1 METVQKKK
9 RRKLRRLKLTKKD
22 KKLAVRIL
30 MAFVAIVCGLTSS
43 SYYLNFKKEKQEIAD
58 RAASLGLTRNIVQTD
73 DEDILAVNYGNDSY
87 TKIGENVYIVN
98 YDSYDEA
105 KKAGSDSGKRTEGVM
120 SEMDTL
126 FVTANDDYVSEDE
139 YPSTMVDENGNIVN
153 DDGTD
158 PDSALQKAY
167 AEDKPE
173 VIYDNETEEPVATSA
188 DDSAYQVSSLPEGY
202 TARQYADET
211 GTKLVAVI
219 DTGAN
224 VGAVQS
230 VNFTSSEKDGDE
242 NGHGTTIVKKILDSA
257 DGKATIVSLKA
268 INKNG
273 KGLMTDVYKAVRWAI
288 DNNVDVINM
297 SICAYDD
304 GNQTI
309 FKSLIQ
315 EALDKGI
322 TVVASAGNYNSDV
335 KNYLPANIKGVIS
348 VGTRNGILKGASSN
362 YGDITYFEEEDSTS
376 EATAKITGMIASGK
390 DLSNEKTKDDI
401 RYDETEVNE
410 DPVNNSDMDFKVQ
423 VNARHNVNYNLN
435 GGAYSV
441 AHKEGENWIFPNG
454 EYAFRSYY
462 SDYVASGTC
471 TPGTA
476 GHIYV
481 TQDMINQLNQPVYLH
496 AAGEDADYLVTY
508 RGYGNGNS
516 IWRLERYKNTE
527 WYWIINTATGK
538 LLYDTSGNAGGYLKI
553 GDQTLDGRFIW
564 RFKEIT
570 TESGKKAVKIVNR
583 ATGQTPTVQY
593 VEYYQTYQNGGNGLR
608 IRAFSQNDGDDGAWT
623 VVKVS
628 DRDSRVKQY
637 NYHFYTES
645 SYINAP
651 KPGYKFGGWCTSP
664 SNYLDNNFVRKT
676 SSSSHIKSYRI
687 TQIPSQ
693 EGGVRFQILAKGDSA
708 VSAISVAMW
717 AMNGGTTTS
726 AQDSIKWAYLGR
738 GSWNG
743 EDGAGT
749 YNFGCEVEY
758 NPSAKDSFNG
768 LVCFDFYYNDNA
780 YAACGA
786 TYFAPVYGTEF
797 NYTFDREGKDA
808 TVYAMWQRDGDANKD
823 ASTQYALSPNP
834 VLTEDLQYDSK
845 KTETEYKIYDVGDT
859 SKWGIYGI
867 SSVTLSE
874 NGTKNKMDV
883 EGAPSI
889 FEKAYIPIATTAG
902 QTYYYNFNYDLTT
915 KNTADANKGYFRV
928 LNSKPG
934 NKSYDTN
941 NGNIIA
947 STTLQTGTGKNC
959 QGSFK
964 ATSDIT
970 YICFDFSAM
979 TDSKTLFIGDNSGG
993 TATLNF
999 DDILITTKPNPHTLS
1014 NPTRAGY
1021 ELTKWTENADGTGT
1035 AYKAGDKVNLKT
1047 TDTTYYAQWKPL
1059 ITESPLNVNLGTWNG
1074 SSYTYAKNANG
1085 MYNNKE
1091 ADSQKGYKVAT
1102 VDYKAIFDGS
1112 SDYSTKTGIS
1122 ENKTKV
1128 LIDSTVNIS
1137 NLTMMNG
1144 YKFEA
1149 WEGSG
1154 ATSNTN
1160 TSFKVTPP
1168 DSSGKSTNETTLKAR
1183 GVSYNVV
1190 FHSNSV
1196 KGVNGT
1202 PDDDQTVLATG
1213 SMATQTMHY
1222 GAKETLAKNQFS
1234 WEGHTFLGWSTL
1246 ENGTSV
1252 SSYNGITFTDG
1263 ASGFFDG
1270 MGKLVNVH
1278 DDGATVHLYAVWSTE
1293 KTTVTIDP
1301 THGTYAGTANKTTKT
1316 QKWGTTLSVPNAT
1329 ANNVSSVLTY
1339 NFNADGVTWSG
1350 TQPTGV
1356 SSSALNSKT
1365 DTSRLEFSNWIIK
1378 DKATGIEVS
1387 ENNGSWGY
1395 LRNPNTYVFGAF
1407 DAIIEGRYYFS
1418 RVILP
1423 VPERANYTFAGW
1435 YYDADCTQFAGN
1447 GGSEYRAED
1456 TENSKRYTLY
1466 ARWEKNTYNYT
1477 DTMDYNIVDE
1487 TIQENHDYPEF
1498 KIRKTDTFNNVL
1510 TTVKTASGETKSFVI
1525 EITSGTT
1532 YTHNNLVYTLDTGKG
1547 ILDKSGNVVI
1557 SNSSSKYNKDAG
1569 WYDMTDMLP
1578 KGMYTAHEV
1587 SAPAGWYMDKDQTFE
1602 VTGTKA
1608 DYDNAIAELNSAKKN
1623 LDEVTIQNDAQ
1634 ALKKAQE
1641 RFEKAEANVN
1651 YLKSGYNHVT
1661 FKDLEIVTPPGN
1673 RYLPWKHD
1681 AQGRA
1686 IANATFN
1693 LIDNTDGNR
1702 VIRSFVTNK
1711 YGNLPE
1717 EVTKYLV
1724 AGHKMTLEEISAPE
1738 GYDKLTTT
1746 FTVPAQPQSNLDF
1759 ISRVEE
1765 KAKNAELK
1773 IKKTDKDGTVLRGA
1787 GFKLFVK
1794 TTDGDIVE
1802 ARYDKTTGEFIQPS
1816 NSDYNSDKAVAYEGE
1831 TGADGTVSFKNLPTR
1846 ATFDGQSEVGTKK
1859 YYIQETKAPD
1869 GYKLNASL
1877 VEILLEDQNNTIQ
1890 TFTITDAKATLDVLQ
1905 TGGSGSSPYVFAGV
1919 LLIVLG
1925 ITISSLKKQHF
1936 IR

>member
-9 RRKLRRLKLTKKD
+9 RRRLRRLKLTKKD

-43 SYYLNFKKEKQEIAD
+43 SYYLNFKKTRQEIVD
-58 RAASLGLTRNIVQTD
+58 KAASLGLTRNIVQTE
-73 DEDILAVNYGNDSY
+73 DEDNLAMRYGKDSY
-87 TKIGENVYIVN
+87 TKIGEGIYIIN

-105 KKAGSDSGKRTEGVM
+105 VKDGNRSERKDGVI

-126 FVTANDDYVSEDE
+126 FVTAF
-139 YPSTMVDENGNIVN
+139 
-153 DDGTD
+153 
-158 PDSALQKAY
+158 DS
-167 AEDKPE
+167 
-173 VIYDNETEEPVATSA
+173 PVPA
-188 DDSAYQVSSLPEGY
+188 DDESNNNSDYQTLDNIADADATPLSESDLDGVLEEANPEDMIVEEEEDASKYEVSPLPEGY
-202 TARQYADET
+202 TARQYADEQ
-211 GTKLVAVI
+211 GNKLVAVI
-219 DTGAN
+219 DTGAD
-224 VGAVQS
+224 VGVVSS
-230 VNFTSSEKDGDE
+230 VNFTNEEGADE

-273 KGLMTDVYKAVRWAI
+273 KGLMTDVYKAVRWSI

-315 EALDKGI
+315 EALNKGI

-410 DPVNNSDMDFKVQ
+410 DPVNNSDMDFTVQ

-476 GHIYV
+476 GSIYV
-481 TQDMINQLNQPVYLH
+481 TQDMINRLNQPVYLH
-496 AAGEDADYLVTY
+496 AEGEDSNYMVTY

-516 IWRLERYKNTE
+516 TWRLERYKNTE
-527 WYWIINTATGK
+527 WYFIINTSSGK
-538 LLYDTSGNAGGYLKI
+538 LLYDESGNRGGYLKI

-570 TESGKKAVKIVNR
+570 TGSGKKAVKIVNR
-583 ATGQTPTVQY
+583 ATGGTPTVQY
-593 VEYYQTYQNGGNGLR
+593 VEYFQTYQNSGNGLR
-608 IRAFSQNDGDDGAWT
+608 IKAFDQNDGDDGAWT

-637 NYHFYTES
+637 GYHFYTES
-645 SYINAP
+645 SYINPP
-651 KPGYKFGGWCTSP
+651 KPGYTFGGWCTSP

-687 TQIPSQ
+687 TQISSQ
-693 EGGVRFQILAKGDSA
+693 EGCVRFQILAKGDSA

-738 GSWNG
+738 GSWHG
-743 EDGAGT
+743 EDGDGT

-808 TVYAMWQRDGDANKD
+808 TVYAMWQRDLDANKD

-845 KTETEYKIYDVGDT
+845 KTETEYKIYDLGDT

-867 SSVTLSE
+867 SAVTLSE
-874 NGTKNKMDV
+874 NETKNKMDV
-883 EGAPSI
+883 EGVPSI
-889 FEKAYIPIATTAG
+889 FEKAYIPIATTVG

-915 KNTADANKGYFRV
+915 KNTVDANKGYFRV

-934 NKSYDTN
+934 NKSYDIN

-947 STTLQTGTGKNC
+947 STTLQTGTGKVC

-1014 NPTRAGY
+1014 DPTRLGY
-1021 ELTKWTENADGTGT
+1021 QLLKWTENADGTGT
-1035 AYKAGDKVNLKT
+1035 AYNAGDKVNLKT

-1074 SSYTYAKNANG
+1074 SSYTYAKNSNG

-1091 ADSQKGYKVAT
+1091 ADSQKGYTVAT

-1128 LIDSTVNIS
+1128 LIDSTVSIS

-1190 FHSNSV
+1190 FHNNSV

-1202 PDDDQTVLATG
+1202 PNDDQTVLATG

-1234 WEGHTFLGWSTL
+1234 CEGHTFLGWSTI

-1316 QKWGTTLSVPNAT
+1316 QKWGSTLSVPNAT

-1395 LRNPNTYVFGAF
+1395 LRDPNTYVFGAF

-1423 VPERANYTFAGW
+1423 VPEKANYTFAGW

-1447 GGSEYRAED
+1447 GGSEYRADD

-1498 KIRKTDTFNNVL
+1498 KIRKTDELGNVL
-1510 TTVKTASGETKSFVI
+1510 TTVRTASGETKSFVI
-1525 EITSGTT
+1525 EITAGTT
-1532 YTHNNLVYTLDTGKG
+1532 YNHNNLVYTLDTGKG
-1547 ILDKSGNVVI
+1547 ILDRSGNVVI
-1557 SNSSSKYNKDAG
+1557 SNSSPKYNKDAG

-1578 KGMYTAHEV
+1578 KGKYTAHEV
-1587 SAPAGWYMDKDQTFE
+1587 SAPAGWYMDKDQTFD

-1608 DYDNAIAELNSAKKN
+1608 DYDNAIAELNSAKN
-1623 LDEVTIQNDAQ
+1623 YLDDVTIQNDAQ

-1651 YLKSGYNHVT
+1651 YLKSGYNHLT
-1661 FKDLEIVTPPGN
+1661 FKDKKIRKP
-1673 RYLPWKHD
+1673 YQDQDMFMAWKHD
-1681 AQGRA
+1681 SQGRP
-1686 IANATFN
+1686 IANAKFN
-1693 LIDNTDGNR
+1693 LVDNTDGNK
-1702 VIRSFVTNK
+1702 VVNSFITNSI
-1711 YGNLPE
+1711 GELPSE
-1717 EVTKYLV
+1717 ITGYLV
-1724 AGHKMTLEEISAPE
+1724 AGHKMTLEEVNAPE
-1738 GYDKLTTT
+1738 GYQKVSTS
-1746 FTVPAQPQSNLDF
+1746 FTVPTEPQENLDF
-1759 ISRVEE
+1759 ISKVVETPNTTE
-1765 KAKNAELK
+1765 FKV
-1773 IKKTDKDGTVLRGA
+1773 KKTDKDGNVLKGA
-1787 GFKLFVK
+1787 GFKLYVK
-1794 TTDGDIVE
+1794 TIEGDIVE
-1802 ARYDKTTGEFIQPS
+1802 ARYNKTTGEFIQPGTA
-1816 NSDYNSDKAVAYEGE
+1816 DYDSDKAVAYEGE
-1831 TGADGTVSFKNLPTR
+1831 TGADGTVSFKKLPTR
-1846 ATFDGQSEVGTKK
+1846 ATFDGQSEVGSKK
-1859 YYIQETKAPD
+1859 YYIQETKAPE

-1877 VEILLEDQNNTIQ
+1877 VEVLLEDQNNTIQ

-1905 TGGSGSSPYVFAGV
+1905 TGGSGSSPYIFAGV

-1925 ITISSLKKQHF
+1925 ITLSSLKKQHF

>member
-9 RRKLRRLKLTKKD
+9 RRLRRLKLSKKD

-43 SYYLNFKKEKQEIAD
+43 SYYLNFKKEKQQIAD
-58 RAASLGLTRNIVQTD
+58 RAASLGLTRNIVQTE
-73 DEDILAVNYGNDSY
+73 DEDILAVNYGKDSY

-105 KKAGSDSGKRTEGVM
+105 KKAGSDSGKRTEGVT

-139 YPSTMVDENGNIVN
+139 HPSTMLDENGNIVN

-167 AEDKPE
+167 AEGRPE
-173 VIYDNETEEPVATSA
+173 TIYDNATDEPVATST
-188 DDSAYQVSSLPEGY
+188 DDSAYQVSALPEGY

-230 VNFTSSEKDGDE
+230 VNFTSSEKNGDE
-242 NGHGTTIVKKILDSA
+242 NGHGTSMVKKIMDNA
-257 DGKATIVSLKA
+257 DGKATVVSLKA
-268 INKNG
+268 INDDG
-273 KGLMTDVYKAVRWAI
+273 RGLLTDVYQAVRWAI

-304 GNQTI
+304 GNQEI
-309 FKSLIQ
+309 FKEIIK
-315 EALDKGI
+315 EAISKGI
-322 TVVASAGNYNSDV
+322 TVIASAGNYNSNV
-335 KNYLPANIKGVIS
+335 KSYVPANIDGVIT
-348 VGTRNGILKGASSN
+348 VGAYKENEDGSAEKADFSN
-362 YGDITYFEEEDSTS
+362 YGDITYYEKENSTS
-376 EATAKITGMIASGK
+376 DATAKITGMIVAGK
-390 DLSNEKTKDDI
+390 DLSSEKTKDN
-401 RYDETEVNE
+401 VK
-410 DPVNNSDMDFKVQ
+410 VDMDKVSKED
-423 VNARHNVNYNLN
+423 VNISDV
-435 GGAYSV
+435 
-441 AHKEGENWIFPNG
+441 EIENPNQW
-454 EYAFRSYY
+454 
-462 SDYVASGTC
+462 
-471 TPGTA
+471 A
-476 GHIYV
+476 G
-481 TQDMINQLNQPVYLH
+481 
-496 AAGEDADYLVTY
+496 
-508 RGYGNGNS
+508 
-516 IWRLERYKNTE
+516 
-527 WYWIINTATGK
+527 
-538 LLYDTSGNAGGYLKI
+538 
-553 GDQTLDGRFIW
+553 
-564 RFKEIT
+564 
-570 TESGKKAVKIVNR
+570 VKIVSGSGTAEGGFDYSPGGLSVR
-583 ATGQTPTVQY
+583 VTSRGDYAWVQANNY
-593 VEYYQTYQNGGNGLR
+593 EDNLVNTWFQLWCAPDNGYRYDYTWVGGSLLNYANAEYYC
-608 IRAFSQNDGDDGAWT
+608 
-623 VVKVS
+623 
-628 DRDSRVKQY
+628 
-637 NYHFYTES
+637 E
-645 SYINAP
+645 
-651 KPGYKFGGWCTSP
+651 
-664 SNYLDNNFVRKT
+664 NNTGKHT
-676 SSSSHIKSYRI
+676 SSH
-687 TQIPSQ
+687 
-693 EGGVRFQILAKGDSA
+693 FA
-708 VSAISVAMW
+708 VVPAGNTTFDVYFAETKVTVDN
-717 AMNGGTTTS
+717 NGGTNNTCS
-726 AQDSIKWAYLGR
+726 
-738 GSWNG
+738 N
-743 EDGAGT
+743 GT
-749 YNFGCEVEY
+749 YYSG
-758 NPSAKDSFNG
+758 
-768 LVCFDFYYNDNA
+768 
-780 YAACGA
+780 
-786 TYFAPVYGTEF
+786 
-797 NYTFDREGKDA
+797 GKDA
-808 TVYAMWQRDGDANKD
+808 TRNLGTPTRPGYIFAGWAVSGGGHMDGTWYNYGTSDATVTAQWYGGEKD
-823 ASTQYALSPNP
+823 ASTITKTSPDAS
-834 VLTEDLQYDSK
+834 VIEDLMYDSK
-845 KTETEYKIYDVGDT
+845 TDT
-859 SKWGIYGI
+859 TTYTSFDLSKDSSKWGMSQAQAF
-867 SSVTLSE
+867 SSVQNTSNGFKFDLKGVAYSEKLFVPFNTTPGQKYYYQITFKQPSGIQLYYE
-874 NGTKNKMDV
+874 NGIWL
-883 EGAPSI
+883 E
-889 FEKAYIPIATTAG
+889 F
-902 QTYYYNFNYDLTT
+902 
-915 KNTADANKGYFRV
+915 
-928 LNSKPG
+928 LNSKPRTG
-934 NKSYDTN
+934 IDAYKGECVGDDNGKWDADRMLKVTN
-941 NGNIIA
+941 DI
-947 STTLQTGTGKNC
+947 STDGQPFKNYVNATYT
-959 QGSFK
+959 GSF
-964 ATSDIT
+964 
-970 YICFDFSAM
+970 
-979 TDSKTLFIGDNSGG
+979 
-993 TATLNF
+993 TATTDKTYAGLYF
-999 DDILITTKPNPHTLS
+999 CYVKDGIPYTFEIDDFLITTEPNPHTLS
-1014 NPTRAGY
+1014 TPSSRPGY
-1021 ELTKWTENADGTGT
+1021 EFLNWNTKQDGTGT
-1035 AYKAGDKVNLKT
+1035 KLKAGDKVNLKT

-1074 SSYTYAKNANG
+1074 SSYTYTKNSDG

-1154 ATSNTN
+1154 AGTN
-1160 TSFKVTPP
+1160 KDTSFKVTPP

-1190 FHSNSV
+1190 FHNNSV

-1202 PDDDQTVLATG
+1202 PDDDQTVLANG

-1270 MGKLVNVH
+1270 MGKLDNVH
-1278 DDGATVHLYAVWSTE
+1278 DDGATVDLYAVWSTE

-1339 NFNADGVTWSG
+1339 NFNADGVAWAG

-1365 DTSRLEFSNWIIK
+1365 DTSRLEFSNWVIK
-1378 DKATGIEVS
+1378 DKASGIEVS

-1395 LRNPNTYVFGAF
+1395 LRDPNTYVFGAF

-1423 VPERANYTFAGW
+1423 VPEKANYTFAGW

-1447 GGSEYRAED
+1447 GGSEYRADD

-1477 DTMDYNIVDE
+1477 DTLEYNIVDE

-1498 KIRKTDTFNNVL
+1498 KIRKTDELGNVL
-1510 TTVKTASGETKSFVI
+1510 TTVRTASGETKSFVI

-1532 YTHNNLVYTLDTGKG
+1532 YNHNNLVYTLDTGKG
-1547 ILDKSGNVVI
+1547 IIDRSGNVVI

-1578 KGMYTAHEV
+1578 KGKYTAHEV
-1587 SAPAGWYMDKDQTFE
+1587 SAPAGWYMDADQTFE

-1608 DYDNAIAELNSAKKN
+1608 DYDNAIAELNSAKN
-1623 LDEVTIQNDAQ
+1623 YLDDVTIQNDAQ

-1651 YLKSGYNHVT
+1651 YLKSGYNHLT
-1661 FKDLEIVTPPGN
+1661 FKDREIFIVNPG
-1673 RYLPWKHD
+1673 YVSWKHD
-1681 AQGRA
+1681 SQGRP

-1693 LIDNTDGNR
+1693 LIDNTDGNKI
-1702 VIRSFVTNK
+1702 IRAFVTNK
-1711 YGNLPE
+1711 EGNLPAR
-1717 EVTKYLV
+1717 VTKYLV
-1724 AGHKMTLEEISAPE
+1724 AGHKMTLEEVNAPE
-1738 GYDKLTTT
+1738 GYQKVSTT
-1746 FTVPAQPQSNLDF
+1746 FTVPNEPQENLDF
-1759 ISRVEE
+1759 IKQIVET
-1765 KAKNAELK
+1765 NNTAELK
-1773 IKKTDKDGTVLRGA
+1773 VKKTDKDGTVLKGA

-1794 TTDGDIVE
+1794 TTNGDIVE
-1802 ARYDKTTGEFIQPS
+1802 ARYDKTTGEFIQPGTA
-1816 NSDYNSDKAVAYEGE
+1816 DYDSDKAVAYEGE
-1831 TGADGTVSFKNLPTR
+1831 TGADGTVSFKKLPTR

-1859 YYIQETKAPD
+1859 YYIQETKAPA

-1877 VEILLEDQNNTIQ
+1877 VEVLLEDKNNTIQ

-1919 LLIVLG
+1919 LLIVVG

>member
-9 RRKLRRLKLTKKD
+9 RRRLRRLKLTKKD

-58 RAASLGLTRNIVQTD
+58 RAASLGLTRNIVQTE
-73 DEDILAVNYGNDSY
+73 DEDILSVSYGKDSY

-105 KKAGSDSGKRTEGVM
+105 KKAGSDSGKRPEGVM

-139 YPSTMVDENGNIVN
+139 YPSIMLDENGNIVN

-167 AEDKPE
+167 AEGKPE
-173 VIYDNETEEPVATSA
+173 VIYDNETDEEPVATST
-188 DDSAYQVSSLPEGY
+188 DDSSYAVSSLPEGY

-242 NGHGTTIVKKILDSA
+242 NGHGTSMVKKIMDNA

-268 INKNG
+268 INDDG
-273 KGLMTDVYKAVRWAI
+273 RGLLTDVYQAVRWAI

-304 GNQTI
+304 GNQEI
-309 FKSLIQ
+309 FKEIIR
-315 EALDKGI
+315 EAISKGI
-322 TVVASAGNYNSDV
+322 TVVASAGNYNSNV
-335 KNYLPANIKGVIS
+335 KSYVPANIDGVITVGAYKENEDGS
-348 VGTRNGILKGASSN
+348 VEKTDFSN
-362 YGDITYFEEEDSTS
+362 YGDITYYEKENSTS
-376 EATAKITGMIASGK
+376 DATATITGMIVAGK
-390 DLSNEKTKDDI
+390 DLSNEKTKDNVKVDMGKVSKEDVNI
-401 RYDETEVNE
+401 SDFNTEHSFQYVDAVVGGGYGHFLVRELANGANPTLWVGNWGSNNNSPSGLYGGAETCYTWFTSEVSSAENGYRFDHQVLHETYGWYDGSGYHGYGDGYYRDPSDGVTIIYDETYRDV
-410 DPVNNSDMDFKVQ
+410 DGSYTYPGLRFVPH
-423 VNARHNVNYNLN
+423 ARNT
-435 GGAYSV
+435 ST
-441 AHKEGENWIFPNG
+441 
-454 EYAFRSYY
+454 
-462 SDYVASGTC
+462 GT
-471 TPGTA
+471 T
-476 GHIYV
+476 
-481 TQDMINQLNQPVYLH
+481 
-496 AAGEDADYLVTY
+496 
-508 RGYGNGNS
+508 S
-516 IWRLERYKNTE
+516 ITMYFAET
-527 WYWIINTATGK
+527 
-538 LLYDTSGNAGGYLKI
+538 
-553 GDQTLDGRFIW
+553 
-564 RFKEIT
+564 
-570 TESGKKAVKIVNR
+570 AVKVD
-583 ATGQTPTVQY
+583 A
-593 VEYYQTYQNGGNGLR
+593 
-608 IRAFSQNDGDDGAWT
+608 
-623 VVKVS
+623 
-628 DRDSRVKQY
+628 
-637 NYHFYTES
+637 
-645 SYINAP
+645 
-651 KPGYKFGGWCTSP
+651 
-664 SNYLDNNFVRKT
+664 
-676 SSSSHIKSYRI
+676 
-687 TQIPSQ
+687 
-693 EGGVRFQILAKGDSA
+693 
-708 VSAISVAMW
+708 
-717 AMNGGTTTS
+717 NGGTMTKAISTGTWHYS
-726 AQDSIKWAYLGR
+726 GGKGESGTGVNAKLDLGTPVRPGYTFIGWAVSGG
-738 GSWNG
+738 GSMNG
-743 EDGAGT
+743 T
-749 YNFGCEVEY
+749 VYN
-758 NPSAKDSFNG
+758 
-768 LVCFDFYYNDNA
+768 
-780 YAACGA
+780 
-786 TYFAPVYGTEF
+786 YGTSDATVVAQWYGE
-797 NYTFDREGKDA
+797 EKDA
-808 TVYAMWQRDGDANKD
+808 TTITKTD
-823 ASTQYALSPNP
+823 SSI
-834 VLTEDLQYDSK
+834 TEDLMYDSK
-845 KTETEYKIYDVGDT
+845 VNTASYAAFDL
-859 SKWGIYGI
+859 SKDGSMWGMSQTPAF
-867 SSVTLSE
+867 SSVQNTS
-874 NGTKNKMDV
+874 NGFKFGFKGV
-883 EGAPSI
+883 GWG
-889 FEKAYIPIATTAG
+889 EKLFVPFNTTAG
-902 QTYYYNFNYDLTT
+902 QKYYYTIT
-915 KNTADANKGYFRV
+915 VKQPSGIQ
-928 LNSKPG
+928 LNSENGIWLEFLNGKPRTG
-934 NKSYDTN
+934 VDAYKGESVGGETGKWDSDKILKTTNDISTEGQPFKSYTN
-941 NGNIIA
+941 A
-947 STTLQTGTGKNC
+947 TYT
-959 QGSFK
+959 GSF
-964 ATSDIT
+964 
-970 YICFDFSAM
+970 
-979 TDSKTLFIGDNSGG
+979 
-993 TATLNF
+993 TATTDKTYAGLYF
-999 DDILITTKPNPHTLS
+999 YYVKDGIPYTFEIDDFLITTEPNPHTLS
-1014 NPTRAGY
+1014 TPSSRAGY
-1021 ELTKWTENADGTGT
+1021 EFLNWNTKQDGTGT
-1035 AYKAGDKVNLKT
+1035 KFKAGDKVNLKT

-1074 SSYTYAKNANG
+1074 SSYTYAKNSNG

-1091 ADSQKGYKVAT
+1091 ADSQKGYTVAT

-1112 SDYSTKTGIS
+1112 SDYSTKNGIS

-1128 LIDSTVNIS
+1128 LIDSTVSIS

-1190 FHSNSV
+1190 FHNNSV

-1202 PDDDQTVLATG
+1202 PNDDQTVLATG

-1234 WEGHTFLGWSTL
+1234 WEGHTFLGWSTI

-1278 DDGATVHLYAVWSTE
+1278 GDGATVHLYAVWSTE

-1316 QKWGTTLSVPNAT
+1316 QKWGSTLSVPNAT

-1350 TQPTGV
+1350 TQPSGV

-1395 LRNPNTYVFGAF
+1395 LRDPNTYVFGAF

-1423 VPERANYTFAGW
+1423 VPEKANYTFAGW

-1447 GGSEYRAED
+1447 GGSEYRADD

-1498 KIRKTDTFNNVL
+1498 KIRKTDELGNVL
-1510 TTVKTASGETKSFVI
+1510 TTVRTASGETKSFVI
-1525 EITSGTT
+1525 EITAGNT
-1532 YTHNNLVYTLDTGKG
+1532 YNHNNLVYTLDTGKG

-1557 SNSSSKYNKDAG
+1557 SNSSPKYNKDAG

-1578 KGMYTAHEV
+1578 KGKYTAHEV
-1587 SAPAGWYMDKDQTFE
+1587 SAPAGWYMDADQTFE

-1608 DYDNAIAELNSAKKN
+1608 DYDNAIAELNSAKN
-1623 LDEVTIQNDAQ
+1623 YLDDVTIQNDAQ

-1661 FKDLEIVTPPGN
+1661 FKDKEIFIVNPG
-1673 RYLPWKHD
+1673 YVSWKHD
-1681 AQGRA
+1681 SQGRP

-1693 LIDNTDGNR
+1693 LIDNTDGNKI
-1702 VIRSFVTNK
+1702 IRAFVTNK
-1711 YGNLPE
+1711 EGNLPAR
-1717 EVTKYLV
+1717 VKKYLV
-1724 AGHKMTLEEISAPE
+1724 AGHKMTLEEANVPE
-1738 GYDKLTTT
+1738 GYQKVSTT
-1746 FTVPAQPQSNLDF
+1746 FTVPTEPQEDLSFINDIEEPSNT
-1759 ISRVEE
+1759 
-1765 KAKNAELK
+1765 AELK
-1773 IKKTDKDGTVLRGA
+1773 VKKTDQDGTVLQGA
-1787 GFKLFVK
+1787 GFKLYVK

-1802 ARYDKTTGEFIQPS
+1802 ARYDRTTGEFIQPGTA
-1816 NSDYNSDKAVAYEGE
+1816 DYDSDKAVAYEGE
-1831 TGADGTVSFKNLPTR
+1831 TGADGTVSFKKLPTR

-1859 YYIQETKAPD
+1859 YYIQETKAPA

-1877 VEILLEDQNNTIQ
+1877 VEVLLEDQNNTIQ

-1905 TGGSGSSPYVFAGV
+1905 TGGSGSSPYIFAGV

-1925 ITISSLKKQHF
+1925 ITLSSLKKQHF
-1936 IR
+1936 IK

>member
-9 RRKLRRLKLTKKD
+9 RRRLRRLKLTKKD

-58 RAASLGLTRNIVQTD
+58 RAASLGLTRNIVQTE
-73 DEDILAVNYGNDSY
+73 DEDILAANYGKDSY

-126 FVTANDDYVSEDE
+126 FVTANDDYVSDEE
-139 YPSTMVDENGNIVN
+139 YPSTMLDENGNIVN

-173 VIYDNETEEPVATSA
+173 VIYDNATEEPVATST
-188 DDSAYQVSSLPEGY
+188 DDSAYAVSTLPEGY

-230 VNFTSSEKDGDE
+230 VNFTSSEKDSDE
-242 NGHGTTIVKKILDSA
+242 NGHGTSMVKKIMDNA
-257 DGKATIVSLKA
+257 EGKATIVSLKA
-268 INKNG
+268 INDDG
-273 KGLMTDVYKAVRWAI
+273 RGLLTDVYQAVRWAI

-322 TVVASAGNYNSDV
+322 TVVASAGNYNSNV
-335 KNYLPANIKGVIS
+335 KSYVPANIDGVIT
-348 VGTRNGILKGASSN
+348 VGAYKENEDGSAEKADFSN
-362 YGDITYFEEEDSTS
+362 YGDITYYEKENSTS
-376 EATAKITGMIASGK
+376 DATAKITGMIVAGK
-390 DLSNEKTKDDI
+390 DLSNEKTKDN
-401 RYDETEVNE
+401 VK
-410 DPVNNSDMDFKVQ
+410 VDMDKVSKED
-423 VNARHNVNYNLN
+423 VNISDV
-435 GGAYSV
+435 
-441 AHKEGENWIFPNG
+441 EIENPNQW
-454 EYAFRSYY
+454 
-462 SDYVASGTC
+462 
-471 TPGTA
+471 A
-476 GHIYV
+476 G
-481 TQDMINQLNQPVYLH
+481 
-496 AAGEDADYLVTY
+496 
-508 RGYGNGNS
+508 
-516 IWRLERYKNTE
+516 
-527 WYWIINTATGK
+527 
-538 LLYDTSGNAGGYLKI
+538 
-553 GDQTLDGRFIW
+553 
-564 RFKEIT
+564 
-570 TESGKKAVKIVNR
+570 VKIVSGSGTAEGGFDYSPGGLSVR
-583 ATGQTPTVQY
+583 VTSRGDYAWVQANNY
-593 VEYYQTYQNGGNGLR
+593 
-608 IRAFSQNDGDDGAWT
+608 GDDLVNTWFQLWCAPDNGYRYDYTW
-623 VVKVS
+623 VGGS
-628 DRDSRVKQY
+628 LL
-637 NYHFYTES
+637 NYP
-645 SYINAP
+645 NAV
-651 KPGYKFGGWCTSP
+651 GYCE
-664 SNYLDNNFVRKT
+664 NNTGKHT
-676 SSSSHIKSYRI
+676 SSH
-687 TQIPSQ
+687 
-693 EGGVRFQILAKGDSA
+693 FA
-708 VSAISVAMW
+708 VVPAGNTTFDVYFAETRVTVNN
-717 AMNGGTTTS
+717 NGGT
-726 AQDSIKWAYLGR
+726 
-738 GSWNG
+738 NG
-743 EDGAGT
+743 TCANGT
-749 YNFGCEVEY
+749 YSSG
-758 NPSAKDSFNG
+758 
-768 LVCFDFYYNDNA
+768 
-780 YAACGA
+780 
-786 TYFAPVYGTEF
+786 
-797 NYTFDREGKDA
+797 GKDA
-808 TVYAMWQRDGDANKD
+808 TRN
-823 ASTQYALSPNP
+823 L
-834 VLTEDLQYDSK
+834 
-845 KTETEYKIYDVGDT
+845 
-859 SKWGIYGI
+859 
-867 SSVTLSE
+867 
-874 NGTKNKMDV
+874 GT
-883 EGAPSI
+883 
-889 FEKAYIPIATTAG
+889 
-902 QTYYYNFNYDLTT
+902 
-915 KNTADANKGYFRV
+915 
-928 LNSKPG
+928 
-934 NKSYDTN
+934 
-941 NGNIIA
+941 
-947 STTLQTGTGKNC
+947 
-959 QGSFK
+959 
-964 ATSDIT
+964 
-970 YICFDFSAM
+970 
-979 TDSKTLFIGDNSGG
+979 
-993 TATLNF
+993 
-999 DDILITTKPNPHTLS
+999 
-1014 NPTRAGY
+1014 PTRAGY
-1021 ELTKWTENADGTGT
+1021 IFAGWSVSGGGHMDGTWYNFGTSDATVTAQWYGAEKDASTITKTVPDASISEDLMYDSKVNTTTYKSFDLSKDSSKWGMSQAQAFSSVQNTSNGFKFDFKGVVGGEKLFVPFNTTAGQKYYYTITVKQPSGIQLAYENGIWLEFLNGKPRTGVDAYKGESVGGETGKWDSDKILKTTNDISTEGQPFKNYTNSTYTGSFTATSDKTYAGLYFWYVKDGIPYTFEIDDFLITTEPNPYTLSTPSSRAGYEFLNWNTKQDGTGT
-1035 AYKAGDKVNLKT
+1035 KLKAGDKVSLKT

-1074 SSYTYAKNANG
+1074 SSYTYSKNSNG

-1091 ADSQKGYKVAT
+1091 ADSQKGYTVAT
-1102 VDYKAIFDGS
+1102 VDYKAIFDGNS
-1112 SDYSTKTGIS
+1112 AYTTKTSIS

-1168 DSSGKSTNETTLKAR
+1168 DSSGNSTNETTLKAR

-1190 FHSNSV
+1190 FHNNSV

-1234 WEGHTFLGWSTL
+1234 WEGHTFLGWSTI

-1316 QKWGTTLSVPNAT
+1316 QKWGSTLSVSNAT

-1356 SSSALNSKT
+1356 SSSALHSKT

-1395 LRNPNTYVFGAF
+1395 LRDPNTYVFGAF

-1477 DTMDYNIVDE
+1477 DTMEYNIVDE

-1498 KIRKTDTFNNVL
+1498 KIRKTDELGNVL
-1510 TTVKTASGETKSFVI
+1510 TTVRTASGETKSFVI
-1525 EITSGTT
+1525 EITSGTK
-1532 YTHNNLVYTLDTGKG
+1532 YNHNNLVYTLDTGKG
-1547 ILDKSGNVVI
+1547 IIDRSGNVVI
-1557 SNSSSKYNKDAG
+1557 SNSSAKYNKDAG

-1578 KGMYTAHEV
+1578 KGKYTAHEV

-1608 DYDNAIAELNSAKKN
+1608 DYDNAIAELNSAKN
-1623 LDEVTIQNDAQ
+1623 YLDEVTIQHDAQ

-1651 YLKSGYNHVT
+1651 YLKSGYNHIT
-1661 FKDLEIVTPPGN
+1661 FKDKQIFIVNPG
-1673 RYLPWKHD
+1673 YVSWKHD
-1681 AQGRA
+1681 SQGRP

-1693 LIDNTDGNR
+1693 LIDNTDGNKI
-1702 VIRSFVTNK
+1702 IRAFVTNK
-1711 YGNLPE
+1711 EGNLPAR
-1717 EVTKYLV
+1717 VTKYLV
-1724 AGHKMTLEEISAPE
+1724 AGHKMTLEEANVPE
-1738 GYDKLTTT
+1738 GYQKVSTT
-1746 FTVPAQPQSNLDF
+1746 FTVPTEPQEDLSF
-1759 ISRVEE
+1759 INDVEE
-1765 KAKNAELK
+1765 PSNTAELK
-1773 IKKTDKDGTVLRGA
+1773 VKKTDQDGTVLQGA
-1787 GFKLFVK
+1787 GFKLYVK
-1794 TTDGDIVE
+1794 TTEGDIVE
-1802 ARYDKTTGEFIQPS
+1802 ARYDKTTGEFIQPGTA
-1816 NSDYNSDKAVAYEGE
+1816 DYDSAKAVAYEGE

-1859 YYIQETKAPD
+1859 YYIQETKAPA

-1877 VEILLEDQNNTIQ
+1877 VEVLLEDQNNTIQ

-1905 TGGSGSSPYVFAGV
+1905 TGGNGSSPYIFAGV

-1925 ITISSLKKQHF
+1925 ITLSSLKKQHF
-1936 IR
+1936 IK

>member
-9 RRKLRRLKLTKKD
+9 RRRLRRLKLTKKD

-126 FVTANDDYVSEDE
+126 FVTAYDTSVPADDESSNSDGYQ
-139 YPSTMVDENGNIVN
+139 MVDSVSDDDVVPLDASELDGVLEEANPEDMIVDEEV
-153 DDGTD
+153 DD
-158 PDSALQKAY
+158 SKY
-167 AEDKPE
+167 E
-173 VIYDNETEEPVATSA
+173 VAT
-188 DDSAYQVSSLPEGY
+188 LPESY
-202 TARQYADET
+202 TAKQFADEQ
-211 GTKLVAVI
+211 GNKLVAVI
-219 DTGAN
+219 DTGAD
-224 VGAVQS
+224 VGVVSS
-230 VNFTSSEKDGDE
+230 VNFTDEEDGDE

-304 GNQTI
+304 GNQEI
-309 FKSLIQ
+309 FKEIIR
-315 EALDKGI
+315 EAISKGI

-335 KNYLPANIKGVIS
+335 KNYLPANIRGVIS
-348 VGTRNGILKGASSN
+348 VGTRNGILKGSSSN

-476 GHIYV
+476 GSIYV
-481 TQDMINQLNQPVYLH
+481 TQDMINRLNQPVYLH
-496 AAGEDADYLVTY
+496 AEGEDSNYMVTY

-516 IWRLERYKNTE
+516 TWRLERYKNTE
-527 WYWIINTATGK
+527 WYFIINTSSGK

-553 GDQTLDGRFIW
+553 GAQALDGRFIW

-570 TESGKKAVKIVNR
+570 TDSGKKAVKIVNN

-593 VEYYQTYQNGGNGLR
+593 VEYFQTYQNSGNGLR
-608 IRAFSQNDGDDGAWT
+608 IKAFSQNDGDDGAWT

-637 NYHFYTES
+637 GYPFYTES
-645 SYINAP
+645 SYINPP
-651 KPGYKFGGWCTSP
+651 KPGYTFGGWCTSP
-664 SNYLDNNFVRKT
+664 SNYLDNNGVRKT

-758 NPSAKDSFNG
+758 NPSAKDSLNG

-808 TVYAMWQRDGDANKD
+808 TIYAMWQRDLDANKD
-823 ASTQYALSPNP
+823 ASTQYSLSPNP

-845 KTETEYKIYDVGDT
+845 TVETEYKIYDLGDT
-859 SKWGIYGI
+859 SNWGIYGI
-867 SSVTLSE
+867 SAVTLSE

-883 EGAPSI
+883 EGVPSI
-889 FEKAYIPIATTAG
+889 YEKAYIPIATTVG
-902 QTYYYNFNYDLTT
+902 QTFYYNFNYDLTT

-934 NKSYDTN
+934 NKTYDTN
-941 NGNIIA
+941 NGNVIT
-947 STTLQTGTGKNC
+947 STTLQAGTGKSC

-970 YICFDFSAM
+970 YICFDFSTM

-999 DDILITTKPNPHTLS
+999 DDILITTKPNPHILS

-1074 SSYTYAKNANG
+1074 NSYTYNKNSNG

-1102 VDYKAIFDGS
+1102 VDYKAIFDGNS
-1112 SDYSTKTGIS
+1112 AYTTKTSIS

-1168 DSSGKSTNETTLKAR
+1168 DNNGNSTNETTLKAR

-1190 FHSNSV
+1190 FHNNSV

-1301 THGTYAGTANKTTKT
+1301 IHGTYAGTANKTTKT
-1316 QKWGTTLSVPNAT
+1316 QKWGTTLTVSNAT

-1378 DKATGIEVS
+1378 DKVNGIEVS

-1395 LRNPNTYVFGAF
+1395 LRDPNTYVFGAF

-1477 DTMDYNIVDE
+1477 DTMEYNIVDE

-1498 KIRKTDTFNNVL
+1498 KIRKTDELGNVL
-1510 TTVKTASGETKSFVI
+1510 TTVRTASGETKSFVI
-1525 EITSGTT
+1525 EITSGTK
-1532 YTHNNLVYTLDTGKG
+1532 YNHNNLVYTLDTGKG

-1557 SNSSSKYNKDAG
+1557 SNSSPKYNKDAG

-1578 KGMYTAHEV
+1578 KGKYTAHEV

-1608 DYDNAIAELNSAKKN
+1608 DYDNAIAELNSAKN
-1623 LDEVTIQNDAQ
+1623 YLDDVTIQNDAQ

-1651 YLKSGYNHVT
+1651 YLKSGYNHIT
-1661 FKDLEIVTPPGN
+1661 FKDKKIKKPYQDQDVFMA
-1673 RYLPWKHD
+1673 WKHD
-1681 AQGRA
+1681 SQGRP
-1686 IANATFN
+1686 IANAKFN
-1693 LIDNTDGNR
+1693 LVDNTDGNK
-1702 VIRSFVTNK
+1702 VVNSFITNSI
-1711 YGNLPE
+1711 GELPSE
-1717 EVTKYLV
+1717 ITGYLV
-1724 AGHKMTLEEISAPE
+1724 AGHKMTLEEVNAPE
-1738 GYDKLTTT
+1738 GYQKVSTS
-1746 FTVPAQPQSNLDF
+1746 FTVPTEPQENLDF
-1759 ISRVEE
+1759 ISKVEE
-1765 KAKNAELK
+1765 TPNTTEFKV
-1773 IKKTDKDGTVLRGA
+1773 KKTDKDGNVLKGA
-1787 GFKLFVK
+1787 GFKLFIK
-1794 TTDGDIVE
+1794 TTEGDIVE
-1802 ARYDKTTGEFIQPS
+1802 ARYNKTTGEFIQPGTA
-1816 NSDYNSDKAVAYEGE
+1816 DYDSDKAVAYEGE
-1831 TGADGTVSFKNLPTR
+1831 TGADGTVSFKKLPTR

-1859 YYIQETKAPD
+1859 YYIQETKAPA

-1877 VEILLEDQNNTIQ
+1877 VEVLLEDQNNTIQ

-1905 TGGSGSSPYVFAGV
+1905 TGGSGSSPYIFAGV

-1925 ITISSLKKQHF
+1925 ITLSSLKKQHF
-1936 IR
+1936 IE

>member
-9 RRKLRRLKLTKKD
+9 RRRLRRLKLTKKD

-58 RAASLGLTRNIVQTD
+58 RAASLGLTRNIVQTE
-73 DEDILAVNYGNDSY
+73 DEDILSVNYGKDSY

-98 YDSYDEA
+98 YDSYNEA

-126 FVTANDDYVSEDE
+126 FVTANDDYVSDEE
-139 YPSTMVDENGNIVN
+139 YPSTMLDENGNIVN

-158 PDSALQKAY
+158 SDSALQKAY
-167 AEDKPE
+167 AEGKPE
-173 VIYDNETEEPVATSA
+173 VIYDNETDEEPVATST
-188 DDSAYQVSSLPEGY
+188 DDSSYAVSTLPEGY

-242 NGHGTTIVKKILDSA
+242 NGHGTSMVKKIMDNA

-268 INKNG
+268 INDDG
-273 KGLMTDVYKAVRWAI
+273 RGLLTDVYQAVRWAI

-304 GNQTI
+304 GNQEI
-309 FKSLIQ
+309 FKEIIR
-315 EALDKGI
+315 EAISKGI
-322 TVVASAGNYNSDV
+322 TVIASAGNYNSNV
-335 KNYLPANIKGVIS
+335 KSYVPANIDGVIK
-348 VGTRNGILKGASSN
+348 VGAYKENEDGSAEKADFSN
-362 YGDITYFEEEDSTS
+362 YGDITYYEKENSTS
-376 EATAKITGMIASGK
+376 DATAKITGMIVAGK
-390 DLSNEKTKDDI
+390 DLSNEKTKDN
-401 RYDETEVNE
+401 VK
-410 DPVNNSDMDFKVQ
+410 VDMDKVSKED
-423 VNARHNVNYNLN
+423 VNISDV
-435 GGAYSV
+435 
-441 AHKEGENWIFPNG
+441 EIENPNQW
-454 EYAFRSYY
+454 
-462 SDYVASGTC
+462 
-471 TPGTA
+471 A
-476 GHIYV
+476 G
-481 TQDMINQLNQPVYLH
+481 
-496 AAGEDADYLVTY
+496 
-508 RGYGNGNS
+508 
-516 IWRLERYKNTE
+516 
-527 WYWIINTATGK
+527 
-538 LLYDTSGNAGGYLKI
+538 
-553 GDQTLDGRFIW
+553 
-564 RFKEIT
+564 
-570 TESGKKAVKIVNR
+570 VKIVSGSGTAEGGFDYSPGGLSVRVTSRGDYAWVQANNVGDGYVNTWFQLWCAPDNGYR
-583 ATGQTPTVQY
+583 YDYTWVGGSLLNYANAVGYCENNTGKHTSSHFAVVPAGNTTFDVYFVETRVTVNNNGGSNSTCANGTYSSGGKDTTRNLGTPTRAGYIFAGWSVS
-593 VEYYQTYQNGGNGLR
+593 GGGH
-608 IRAFSQNDGDDGAWT
+608 IDGTW
-623 VVKVS
+623 
-628 DRDSRVKQY
+628 
-637 NYHFYTES
+637 
-645 SYINAP
+645 
-651 KPGYKFGGWCTSP
+651 
-664 SNYLDNNFVRKT
+664 
-676 SSSSHIKSYRI
+676 
-687 TQIPSQ
+687 
-693 EGGVRFQILAKGDSA
+693 
-708 VSAISVAMW
+708 
-717 AMNGGTTTS
+717 
-726 AQDSIKWAYLGR
+726 
-738 GSWNG
+738 
-743 EDGAGT
+743 
-749 YNFGCEVEY
+749 YNFGT
-758 NPSAKDSFNG
+758 S
-768 LVCFDFYYNDNA
+768 
-780 YAACGA
+780 
-786 TYFAPVYGTEF
+786 
-797 NYTFDREGKDA
+797 DA
-808 TVYAMWQRDGDANKD
+808 TVTAQWYGGEKD
-823 ASTQYALSPNP
+823 ASTITKTSPDAS
-834 VLTEDLQYDSK
+834 VIEDLMYDSK
-845 KTETEYKIYDVGDT
+845 TNTTTYT
-859 SKWGIYGI
+859 SFDLSKDGSMWGMNQTPAF
-867 SSVTLSE
+867 SSVQNTSNGFKFNFSGIGGGEKLFVPFNTTPGQKYYYQITFKQPSNLQLGYE
-874 NGTKNKMDV
+874 NGIWLEFLKSKPKTGLEANRGESSGDV
-883 EGAPSI
+883 WDADRQLQTTNSISTEGQPFKKYTNATYTGS
-889 FEKAYIPIATTAG
+889 FTATTDKTYAG
-902 QTYYYNFNYDLTT
+902 LYFWYVYDGIPYTFEI
-915 KNTADANKGYFRV
+915 D
-928 LNSKPG
+928 
-934 NKSYDTN
+934 
-941 NGNIIA
+941 
-947 STTLQTGTGKNC
+947 
-959 QGSFK
+959 
-964 ATSDIT
+964 
-970 YICFDFSAM
+970 DF
-979 TDSKTLFIGDNSGG
+979 
-993 TATLNF
+993 
-999 DDILITTKPNPHTLS
+999 LITTEPNPHTLS
-1014 NPTRAGY
+1014 TPSSRPGY
-1021 ELTKWTENADGTGT
+1021 EFLNWNTKQDGTGT
-1035 AYKAGDKVNLKT
+1035 KLKAGDKVNLKT

-1091 ADSQKGYKVAT
+1091 ADSQKGYTVAT

-1128 LIDSTVNIS
+1128 LIDSTVSIS

-1190 FHSNSV
+1190 FHNNSV

-1202 PDDDQTVLATG
+1202 PNDDQTVLATG

-1234 WEGHTFLGWSTL
+1234 WEGHTFLGWSTI

-1316 QKWGTTLSVPNAT
+1316 QKWGSTLSVPNAT

-1339 NFNADGVTWSG
+1339 NFNADGVTWAG

-1356 SSSALNSKT
+1356 SSSALHSKT

-1387 ENNGSWGY
+1387 ANNGSWGY
-1395 LRNPNTYVFGAF
+1395 LRDPNTYVFGAF

-1423 VPERANYTFAGW
+1423 VPEKANYTFAGW

-1447 GGSEYRAED
+1447 GGSEYRADD

-1477 DTMDYNIVDE
+1477 DTMDYHIVDE

-1498 KIRKTDTFNNVL
+1498 KIRKIDELGNVL
-1510 TTVKTASGETKSFVI
+1510 TTVRTASGETKSFVI
-1525 EITSGTT
+1525 EICSGTT
-1532 YTHNNLVYTLDTGKG
+1532 YNHNNLVYTLDTGKG

-1578 KGMYTAHEV
+1578 KGKYTAHEV
-1587 SAPAGWYMDKDQTFE
+1587 SAPAGWYMDADQTFE

-1608 DYDNAIAELNSAKKN
+1608 DYDNAIAELNSAKKY
-1623 LDEVTIQNDAQ
+1623 LDDVTIQNDAQ

-1661 FKDLEIVTPPGN
+1661 FKDKEIFIVNPG
-1673 RYLPWKHD
+1673 YVSWKHD
-1681 AQGRA
+1681 SQGRP
-1686 IANATFN
+1686 IANAAFN
-1693 LIDNTDGNR
+1693 LIDNTDGNKI
-1702 VIRSFVTNK
+1702 IRTFVTNK
-1711 YGNLPE
+1711 EGNLPAR
-1717 EVTKYLV
+1717 VTKYLV
-1724 AGHKMTLEEISAPE
+1724 AGHKMTLEEANVPE
-1738 GYDKLTTT
+1738 GYQKVSTT
-1746 FTVPAQPQSNLDF
+1746 FTVPTEPQEDLGF
-1759 ISRVEE
+1759 INDVEE
-1765 KAKNAELK
+1765 PSNTAELK
-1773 IKKTDKDGTVLRGA
+1773 VKKTDKDGTVLQGA
-1787 GFKLFVK
+1787 GFKLYVK
-1794 TTDGDIVE
+1794 TIEGDIVE
-1802 ARYDKTTGEFIQPS
+1802 ARYNKTTGEFIQPGTT
-1816 NSDYNSDKAVAYEGE
+1816 DYDSDKAVAYEGE
-1831 TGADGTVSFKNLPTR
+1831 TGADGTVSFKKLPTR

-1859 YYIQETKAPD
+1859 YYIQETKAPA

-1877 VEILLEDQNNTIQ
+1877 VEVLLEDQNNTIQ

-1905 TGGSGSSPYVFAGV
+1905 TGGSGSSPYIFAGV

-1925 ITISSLKKQHF
+1925 ITLSSLKKQHF
-1936 IR
+1936 IK

>member
-9 RRKLRRLKLTKKD
+9 RRRLRRLKLSKND

-43 SYYLNFKKEKQEIAD
+43 SYYMNFKKEKQEISD
-58 RAASLGLTRNIVQTD
+58 RAASLGLTRNIVQNE
-73 DEDILAVNYGNDSY
+73 DEDILAVNYGKDSY

-105 KKAGSDSGKRTEGVM
+105 KKAGSDSGKRTEGVT

-139 YPSTMVDENGNIVN
+139 YPSTMLDENGNIVN

-167 AEDKPE
+167 AEGRPE
-173 VIYDNETEEPVATSA
+173 TIYDNATEEPVATSN
-188 DDSAYQVSSLPEGY
+188 DDSAYQVSALPDGY
-202 TARQYADET
+202 TARKYADEQ

-242 NGHGTTIVKKILDSA
+242 NGHGTSMVKKIMDNA
-257 DGKATIVSLKA
+257 DGKATVVSLKA
-268 INKNG
+268 INDDG
-273 KGLMTDVYKAVRWAI
+273 RGLLTDVYQAVRWAI

-304 GNQTI
+304 GNQEI
-309 FKSLIQ
+309 FKEIIK
-315 EALDKGI
+315 EAISKGI
-322 TVVASAGNYNSDV
+322 TVVASAGNYNSNV
-335 KNYLPANIKGVIS
+335 KSYVPANIDGVIT
-348 VGTRNGILKGASSN
+348 VGAYKENEDGSAEKADFSN
-362 YGDITYFEEEDSTS
+362 YGDITYYEKENSTS
-376 EATAKITGMIASGK
+376 DATAKITGMIVAGK
-390 DLSNEKTKDDI
+390 DLSNEKTKDN
-401 RYDETEVNE
+401 VK
-410 DPVNNSDMDFKVQ
+410 VDMDKV
-423 VNARHNVNYNLN
+423 
-435 GGAYSV
+435 S
-441 AHKEGENWIFPNG
+441 KE
-454 EYAFRSYY
+454 
-462 SDYVASGTC
+462 DV
-471 TPGTA
+471 
-476 GHIYV
+476 
-481 TQDMINQLNQPVYLH
+481 
-496 AAGEDADYLVTY
+496 
-508 RGYGNGNS
+508 
-516 IWRLERYKNTE
+516 
-527 WYWIINTATGK
+527 
-538 LLYDTSGNAGGYLKI
+538 KI
-553 GDQTLDGRFIW
+553 GDVELANANQWLTVTMKTGYGSCAFYDGNEPIIYF
-564 RFKEIT
+564 
-570 TESGKKAVKIVNR
+570 
-583 ATGQTPTVQY
+583 
-593 VEYYQTYQNGGNGLR
+593 NGGNGE
-608 IRAFSQNDGDDGAWT
+608 
-623 VVKVS
+623 
-628 DRDSRVKQY
+628 SRTRQGTPGVNLWHY
-637 NYHFYTES
+637 VES
-645 SYINAP
+645 IAGQD
-651 KPGYKFGGWCTSP
+651 GYKFDHGDAYGTQYYTTGEGTPPYFSQDTYGITYPRIYIVPNGDGHVDLYFTETQVTVNNNGG
-664 SNYLDNNFVRKT
+664 SNSTCPNGTY
-676 SSSSHIKSYRI
+676 KS
-687 TQIPSQ
+687 
-693 EGGVRFQILAKGDSA
+693 GGLNGKRNLGTPTRAGYIFAGWA
-708 VSAISVAMW
+708 VS
-717 AMNGGTTTS
+717 GG
-726 AQDSIKWAYLGR
+726 GHM
-738 GSWNG
+738 
-743 EDGAGT
+743 DGT
-749 YNFGCEVEY
+749 WYN
-758 NPSAKDSFNG
+758 
-768 LVCFDFYYNDNA
+768 
-780 YAACGA
+780 
-786 TYFAPVYGTEF
+786 YGTS
-797 NYTFDREGKDA
+797 DA
-808 TVYAMWQRDGDANKD
+808 TVVAQWYGEDKEATTITKTSPD
-823 ASTQYALSPNP
+823 AS
-834 VLTEDLQYDSK
+834 VIEDLMYDSN
-845 KTETEYKIYDVGDT
+845 TNTTTYT
-859 SKWGIYGI
+859 SFDLSKDGSIWGMNQSNAF
-867 SSVTLSE
+867 SSVQNTS
-874 NGTKNKMDV
+874 NGFKFNFSGV
-883 EGAPSI
+883 GGG
-889 FEKAYIPIATTAG
+889 EKLFVPFNTTAG
-902 QTYYYNFNYDLTT
+902 QKYYYTITVKQPSGIQLAYENGIWLEF
-915 KNTADANKGYFRV
+915 
-928 LNSKPG
+928 LNSKPRTG
-934 NKSYDTN
+934 LEAYKLENGGDVWDSNRILKTTN
-941 NGNIIA
+941 DISSDG
-947 STTLQTGTGKNC
+947 QPFKNYTNATYT
-959 QGSFK
+959 GSFT
-964 ATSDIT
+964 ATSDKT
-970 YICFDFSAM
+970 YAGFYFWYVKDGIPYTFEIDDF
-979 TDSKTLFIGDNSGG
+979 
-993 TATLNF
+993 
-999 DDILITTKPNPHTLS
+999 LITTEPNPHTLS
-1014 NPTRAGY
+1014 TPSSRPGY
-1021 ELTKWTENADGTGT
+1021 EFLNWNTKQDGTGT
-1035 AYKAGDKVNLKT
+1035 KLKAGDKVNLKT

-1074 SSYTYAKNANG
+1074 SSYTYTKNSDG

-1154 ATSNTN
+1154 ATSNTS

-1190 FHSNSV
+1190 FHNNSV

-1278 DDGATVHLYAVWSTE
+1278 DDGATVDLYAVWSTE

-1350 TQPTGV
+1350 TQPIGV
-1356 SSSALNSKT
+1356 SSSALHSKT
-1365 DTSRLEFSNWIIK
+1365 DTSRLEFSNWVIK
-1378 DKATGIEVS
+1378 DKVNGIEVS

-1395 LRNPNTYVFGAF
+1395 LRDPNTYVFGAF

-1435 YYDADCTQFAGN
+1435 YYDADCTKFAGN

-1477 DTMDYNIVDE
+1477 DTMEYNIVDE

-1498 KIRKTDTFNNVL
+1498 KIRKTDELGNVL
-1510 TTVKTASGETKSFVI
+1510 TTVRTASGETKSFII
-1525 EITSGTT
+1525 EITSGTK
-1532 YTHNNLVYTLDTGKG
+1532 YNHNNLVYTLDTGKG
-1547 ILDKSGNVVI
+1547 ILDRSGNVVI

-1578 KGMYTAHEV
+1578 KGKYTAHEV

-1608 DYDNAIAELNSAKKN
+1608 DYDNAIAELNSAKKY
-1623 LDEVTIQNDAQ
+1623 LDEVTIQHDAQ

-1651 YLKSGYNHVT
+1651 YLKSGYNHLT
-1661 FKDLEIVTPPGN
+1661 FKDKKIRKP
-1673 RYLPWKHD
+1673 YQDQDMFMAWKHD
-1681 AQGRA
+1681 SQGRP
-1686 IANATFN
+1686 IANAKFN
-1693 LIDNTDGNR
+1693 LVDNTDGNK
-1702 VIRSFVTNK
+1702 VVNSFITNSI
-1711 YGNLPE
+1711 GELPSE
-1717 EVTKYLV
+1717 ITGYLV
-1724 AGHKMTLEEISAPE
+1724 AGHKMTLEEVNAPE
-1738 GYDKLTTT
+1738 GYQKVSTS
-1746 FTVPAQPQSNLDF
+1746 FTVPTEPQENLDF
-1759 ISRVEE
+1759 ISKVEE
-1765 KAKNAELK
+1765 TPNTTEFKV
-1773 IKKTDKDGTVLRGA
+1773 KKTDKDGNVLKGA
-1787 GFKLFVK
+1787 GFKLFIK
-1794 TTDGDIVE
+1794 TTEGDIVE
-1802 ARYDKTTGEFIQPS
+1802 ARYNKTTGEFIQPGTA
-1816 NSDYNSDKAVAYEGE
+1816 DYDSDKAVAYEGE
-1831 TGADGTVSFKNLPTR
+1831 TGADGTVSFKKLPTR

-1859 YYIQETKAPD
+1859 YYIQETKAPV

-1877 VEILLEDQNNTIQ
+1877 VEVLLEDQNNTIQ

-1905 TGGSGSSPYVFAGV
+1905 TGGSGSSPYIFAGV

-1925 ITISSLKKQHF
+1925 ITLSSLKKQHF
-1936 IR
+1936 IK

>member
-9 RRKLRRLKLTKKD
+9 RRRLRRLKLTKKD

-58 RAASLGLTRNIVQTD
+58 RAASLGLTRNIVQTE
-73 DEDILAVNYGNDSY
+73 DEDILSVNYGKDSY

-105 KKAGSDSGKRTEGVM
+105 KKAVSDSGKRTEGVM

-126 FVTANDDYVSEDE
+126 FVTANDDYVSDEE
-139 YPSTMVDENGNIVN
+139 YPSTMLDENGNIVN

-167 AEDKPE
+167 AEGKPE
-173 VIYDNETEEPVATSA
+173 VIYDNETEEPVATST
-188 DDSAYQVSSLPEGY
+188 DDSSYAVSSLPEGY

-242 NGHGTTIVKKILDSA
+242 NGHGTSMVKKIMDNA

-268 INKNG
+268 INDDG
-273 KGLMTDVYKAVRWAI
+273 RGLLTDVYQAVRWAI

-304 GNQTI
+304 GNQEI
-309 FKSLIQ
+309 FKEIIR
-315 EALDKGI
+315 EAISKGI
-322 TVVASAGNYNSDV
+322 TVVASAGNYNSNV
-335 KNYLPANIKGVIS
+335 KSYVPANIDGVIKVGAYKENEDGS
-348 VGTRNGILKGASSN
+348 VEKADFSN
-362 YGDITYFEEEDSTS
+362 YGDITYYEKENSTS
-376 EATAKITGMIASGK
+376 DATATITGMIVAGK
-390 DLSNEKTKDDI
+390 DLSNEKTKDNVKVDMDKVSKEDVKI
-401 RYDETEVNE
+401 GDVELANANQWLTVTMKSGYGYCAFYDGNEPIIYFSGGNGESRTRQGTPGANLWHYVESIQGQAGYKFDHGDAYGTQYYTSGDGTPPYFRQDTYGITYPQIYIVPNGNGHVDLYFTETQITVNNNGGSNSTCPNGTYKSGGLNGKRNLGTPTRAGYIFVGWSLSGGGSISGTTYSFGTSDATVTAQWYGAEKEASTITKTVPDASVNE
-410 DPVNNSDMDFKVQ
+410 DLM
-423 VNARHNVNYNLN
+423 
-435 GGAYSV
+435 
-441 AHKEGENWIFPNG
+441 
-454 EYAFRSYY
+454 
-462 SDYVASGTC
+462 
-471 TPGTA
+471 
-476 GHIYV
+476 
-481 TQDMINQLNQPVYLH
+481 
-496 AAGEDADYLVTY
+496 
-508 RGYGNGNS
+508 
-516 IWRLERYKNTE
+516 
-527 WYWIINTATGK
+527 
-538 LLYDTSGNAGGYLKI
+538 
-553 GDQTLDGRFIW
+553 
-564 RFKEIT
+564 
-570 TESGKKAVKIVNR
+570 
-583 ATGQTPTVQY
+583 
-593 VEYYQTYQNGGNGLR
+593 
-608 IRAFSQNDGDDGAWT
+608 
-623 VVKVS
+623 
-628 DRDSRVKQY
+628 
-637 NYHFYTES
+637 
-645 SYINAP
+645 
-651 KPGYKFGGWCTSP
+651 
-664 SNYLDNNFVRKT
+664 
-676 SSSSHIKSYRI
+676 
-687 TQIPSQ
+687 
-693 EGGVRFQILAKGDSA
+693 
-708 VSAISVAMW
+708 
-717 AMNGGTTTS
+717 
-726 AQDSIKWAYLGR
+726 
-738 GSWNG
+738 
-743 EDGAGT
+743 
-749 YNFGCEVEY
+749 
-758 NPSAKDSFNG
+758 
-768 LVCFDFYYNDNA
+768 
-780 YAACGA
+780 
-786 TYFAPVYGTEF
+786 
-797 NYTFDREGKDA
+797 
-808 TVYAMWQRDGDANKD
+808 
-823 ASTQYALSPNP
+823 
-834 VLTEDLQYDSK
+834 YDSK
-845 KTETEYKIYDVGDT
+845 TNTTTYTSFDLSKDS
-859 SKWGIYGI
+859 SKWGMSQAQAF
-867 SSVTLSE
+867 SSVQNTS
-874 NGTKNKMDV
+874 NGFKFNLTGV
-883 EGAPSI
+883 GWG
-889 FEKAYIPIATTAG
+889 EKLFVPFNTTAG
-902 QTYYYNFNYDLTT
+902 QKYYYTIT
-915 KNTADANKGYFRV
+915 VKQPSGIQ
-928 LNSKPG
+928 LNSENGIWLEFLNGKPR
-934 NKSYDTN
+934 
-941 NGNIIA
+941 
-947 STTLQTGTGKNC
+947 TGVDAYKGESVGGETGKWDSDKILKTTNDISTEG
-959 QGSFK
+959 QPFKNYTTATYTGSF
-964 ATSDIT
+964 
-970 YICFDFSAM
+970 
-979 TDSKTLFIGDNSGG
+979 
-993 TATLNF
+993 TATTDKTYAGLYF
-999 DDILITTKPNPHTLS
+999 YYVKDGIQYTFEVDDFLITTEPNPHTLS
-1014 NPTRAGY
+1014 TPASRPGY
-1021 ELTKWTENADGTGT
+1021 EFLNWNTKQDGTGT
-1035 AYKAGDKVNLKT
+1035 KLKAGDKVNLKT

-1091 ADSQKGYKVAT
+1091 ADSQKGYTVAT

-1128 LIDSTVNIS
+1128 LIDSTVSIS

-1190 FHSNSV
+1190 FHNNSV

-1202 PDDDQTVLATG
+1202 PNDDQTVLATG

-1234 WEGHTFLGWSTL
+1234 WEGHTFLGWSTI

-1316 QKWGTTLSVPNAT
+1316 QKWGSTLSVPNAT

-1387 ENNGSWGY
+1387 ANNGSWGY
-1395 LRNPNTYVFGAF
+1395 LRDPNTYVFGAF

-1423 VPERANYTFAGW
+1423 VPEKANYTFAGW

-1447 GGSEYRAED
+1447 GGSEYRADD

-1487 TIQENHDYPEF
+1487 TIQENHDYPEL
-1498 KIRKTDTFNNVL
+1498 KIRKTDELGNVL
-1510 TTVKTASGETKSFVI
+1510 TTVRTASGETKSFVI
-1525 EITSGTT
+1525 EITAGNT
-1532 YTHNNLVYTLDTGKG
+1532 YNHNNLVYTLDTGKG
-1547 ILDKSGNVVI
+1547 ILDRSGNVVI
-1557 SNSSSKYNKDAG
+1557 SNSSPKYNKDAG

-1578 KGMYTAHEV
+1578 KGKYTAHEV
-1587 SAPAGWYMDKDQTFE
+1587 SAPAGWYMDADQTFE

-1608 DYDNAIAELNSAKKN
+1608 DYDNAIAELNSAKN
-1623 LDEVTIQNDAQ
+1623 YLDDVTIQNDAQ
-1634 ALKKAQE
+1634 ALKKAQA

-1661 FKDLEIVTPPGN
+1661 FKDKEIFIVNPG
-1673 RYLPWKHD
+1673 YVSWKHD
-1681 AQGRA
+1681 SQGRP
-1686 IANATFN
+1686 IANAAFN
-1693 LIDNTDGNR
+1693 LIDNTDGNKI
-1702 VIRSFVTNK
+1702 IRTFVTNK
-1711 YGNLPE
+1711 EGNLPAR
-1717 EVTKYLV
+1717 VTKYLV
-1724 AGHKMTLEEISAPE
+1724 AGHKMTLEEANVPE
-1738 GYDKLTTT
+1738 GYQKVSTT
-1746 FTVPAQPQSNLDF
+1746 FTVPTEPQEDLSFINDIEEPSNT
-1759 ISRVEE
+1759 
-1765 KAKNAELK
+1765 AELK
-1773 IKKTDKDGTVLRGA
+1773 VKKTDKDGNVLKGA
-1787 GFKLFVK
+1787 GFKLYVK
-1794 TTDGDIVE
+1794 TIEGDIVE
-1802 ARYDKTTGEFIQPS
+1802 ARYNKTTGEFIQPGTT
-1816 NSDYNSDKAVAYEGE
+1816 DYDSDKAVAYEGE
-1831 TGADGTVSFKNLPTR
+1831 TGADGTVSFKKLPTR

-1859 YYIQETKAPD
+1859 YYIQETKAPA

-1877 VEILLEDQNNTIQ
+1877 VEVLLEDQNNTIQ

-1905 TGGSGSSPYVFAGV
+1905 TGGSGSSPYIFAGV

-1925 ITISSLKKQHF
+1925 ITLSSLKKQHF
-1936 IR
+1936 IK

>member
-9 RRKLRRLKLTKKD
+9 RRRLRRLKLTKKD

-126 FVTANDDYVSEDE
+126 FVTAYDTSVPADDESSNSDGYQ
-139 YPSTMVDENGNIVN
+139 MVDSVSDDDVVPLDASELDGVLEEANPEDMIVDEEV
-153 DDGTD
+153 DD
-158 PDSALQKAY
+158 SKY
-167 AEDKPE
+167 E
-173 VIYDNETEEPVATSA
+173 VAT
-188 DDSAYQVSSLPEGY
+188 LPESY
-202 TARQYADET
+202 TAKQFADEQ
-211 GTKLVAVI
+211 GNKLVAVI
-219 DTGAN
+219 DTGAD
-224 VGAVQS
+224 VGVVSS
-230 VNFTSSEKDGDE
+230 VNFTDEDGADE

-304 GNQTI
+304 GNQEI
-309 FKSLIQ
+309 FKEIIR
-315 EALDKGI
+315 EAISKGI

-348 VGTRNGILKGASSN
+348 VGTRNGILKGSSSN
-362 YGDITYFEEEDSTS
+362 YGDITYFEEENSTS
-376 EATAKITGMIASGK
+376 EATAKITGMIAGGK

-462 SDYVASGTC
+462 SDYVASGKC

-496 AAGEDADYLVTY
+496 AAGEDADYMVTY

-516 IWRLERYKNTE
+516 TWRLERYKNTE

-538 LLYDTSGNAGGYLKI
+538 FLYDTSGNSGGYLKI

-570 TESGKKAVKIVNR
+570 TDQGSKAVKIVNR

-593 VEYYQTYQNGGNGLR
+593 VEYYQTYQNGGNSLR
-608 IRAFSQNDGDDGAWT
+608 IKAFSQNDGDDGAWT

-637 NYHFYTES
+637 GYHFYTES
-645 SYINAP
+645 SYINPP
-651 KPGYKFGGWCTSP
+651 KPGYTFGGWCTSP
-664 SNYLDNNFVRKT
+664 SNYLDNNGVRKT

-758 NPSAKDSFNG
+758 NPSAKDSLNG

-808 TVYAMWQRDGDANKD
+808 TIYAMWQRDLDANKD
-823 ASTQYALSPNP
+823 ASTQYSLSPNP

-845 KTETEYKIYDVGDT
+845 TVETEYKIYDLGDT
-859 SKWGIYGI
+859 SNWGIYGI
-867 SSVTLSE
+867 SAVTLSE

-883 EGAPSI
+883 EGVPSI
-889 FEKAYIPIATTAG
+889 YEKAYIPIATTVG
-902 QTYYYNFNYDLTT
+902 QTFYYNFNYDLTT

-934 NKSYDTN
+934 NKTYDTN
-941 NGNIIA
+941 NGNVIT
-947 STTLQTGTGKNC
+947 STTLQAGTGKSC

-970 YICFDFSAM
+970 YICFDFSTM

-999 DDILITTKPNPHTLS
+999 DDILITTKPNPHILS

-1035 AYKAGDKVNLKT
+1035 AYKAGDKVNLTKA
-1047 TDTTYYAQWKPL
+1047 DKTYYAQWKPL

-1074 SSYTYAKNANG
+1074 SSYTYAKNTAG
-1085 MYNNKE
+1085 LYNSKE
-1091 ADSQKGYKVAT
+1091 NSTQNGYKVAT
-1102 VDYKAIFDGS
+1102 VDYNAIFEGS
-1112 SDYSTKTGIS
+1112 TTASTKQKVS
-1122 ENKTKV
+1122 ENKAKV
-1128 LIDSTVNIS
+1128 QIDSTVKLS

-1154 ATSNTN
+1154 AGTN
-1160 TSFKVTPP
+1160 KDTSFKVTPP
-1168 DSSGKSTNETTLKAR
+1168 DSSGNSTNETTLKAR

-1190 FHSNSV
+1190 FHNNSV

-1222 GAKETLAKNQFS
+1222 GTKETLAKNQFS

-1316 QKWGTTLSVPNAT
+1316 QKWGTTLTVSNAT

-1395 LRNPNTYVFGAF
+1395 LRDPNTYVFGAF

-1498 KIRKTDTFNNVL
+1498 KIRKTDTFNNGL
-1510 TTVKTASGETKSFVI
+1510 TTVTTASGETKSFVI

-1532 YTHNNLVYTLDTGKG
+1532 YNHNNLVYTLDTGKG

-1569 WYDMTDMLP
+1569 WYDLTDMLP
-1578 KGMYTAHEV
+1578 KGKYTAHEV
-1587 SAPAGWYMDKDQTFE
+1587 SAPAGWYMDADQTFE

-1661 FKDLEIVTPPGN
+1661 FKDRQIKDVHTYLE
-1673 RYLPWKHD
+1673 WKHD
-1681 AQGRA
+1681 SQGRP
-1686 IANATFN
+1686 IANAKFN
-1693 LIDNTDGNR
+1693 LIDNTDGNK
-1702 VIRSFVTNK
+1702 VLNTFITDKF
-1711 YGNLPE
+1711 GMLPT
-1717 EVTKYLV
+1717 EVTGYLV
-1724 AGHKMTLEEISAPE
+1724 AGHKMTLEEVQAPE
-1738 GYDKLTTT
+1738 GYQKVSTS
-1746 FTVPAQPQSNLDF
+1746 FTVPNEPQENLDF
-1759 ISRVEE
+1759 IKQIVETS
-1765 KAKNAELK
+1765 NTAELK
-1773 IKKTDKDGTVLRGA
+1773 VKKTDKDGNVLKGA
-1787 GFKLFVK
+1787 GFKLYVK
-1794 TTDGDIVE
+1794 TIKGDIVE
-1802 ARYDKTTGEFIQPS
+1802 ARYNKTTGEFIQPGTA
-1816 NSDYNSDKAVAYEGE
+1816 DYDSDKAVAYEGE
-1831 TGADGTVSFKNLPTR
+1831 TGADGTVSFKKLPTR

-1859 YYIQETKAPD
+1859 YYIQETKAPA

-1877 VEILLEDQNNTIQ
+1877 VEVLLEDQNNTIQ

-1905 TGGSGSSPYVFAGV
+1905 TGGSGSSPYIFAGV

-1925 ITISSLKKQHF
+1925 ITLSSLKKQHF
-1936 IR
+1936 IE

>member
-9 RRKLRRLKLTKKD
+9 RRRLRRLKLTKKD

-126 FVTANDDYVSEDE
+126 FVTAYDSPVPADDESSNNSGYQMPDSISDDDVVPLDASKLDGVLEEANPED
-139 YPSTMVDENGNIVN
+139 MIVDEEV
-153 DDGTD
+153 DD
-158 PDSALQKAY
+158 SKY
-167 AEDKPE
+167 E
-173 VIYDNETEEPVATSA
+173 VAT
-188 DDSAYQVSSLPEGY
+188 LPESY
-202 TARQYADET
+202 TAKQFADEQ
-211 GTKLVAVI
+211 GNKLVAVI
-219 DTGAN
+219 DTGAD
-224 VGAVQS
+224 VGVVSS
-230 VNFTSSEKDGDE
+230 VNFTDEDGADE

-304 GNQTI
+304 GNQEI
-309 FKSLIQ
+309 FKEIIR
-315 EALDKGI
+315 EAISKGI

-348 VGTRNGILKGASSN
+348 VGTRNGILKGSSSN
-362 YGDITYFEEEDSTS
+362 YGDITYFEEENSTS
-376 EATAKITGMIASGK
+376 EATAKITGMIAGGK

-476 GHIYV
+476 GSIYV
-481 TQDMINQLNQPVYLH
+481 TQDMINRLNQPVYLH
-496 AAGEDADYLVTY
+496 AEGEDSNYMVTY

-516 IWRLERYKNTE
+516 TWRLERYKNTE
-527 WYWIINTATGK
+527 WYFIINTSSGK

-553 GDQTLDGRFIW
+553 GAQALDGRFIW

-570 TESGKKAVKIVNR
+570 TDSGKKAVKIVNN

-593 VEYYQTYQNGGNGLR
+593 VEYFQTYQNSGNGLR
-608 IRAFSQNDGDDGAWT
+608 IKAFSQNDGDDGAWT

-637 NYHFYTES
+637 GYPFYTES
-645 SYINAP
+645 SYINPP
-651 KPGYKFGGWCTSP
+651 KPGYTFGGWCTSP
-664 SNYLDNNFVRKT
+664 SNYLDNNGVRKT

-758 NPSAKDSFNG
+758 NPSAKDSLNG

-808 TVYAMWQRDGDANKD
+808 TIYAMWQRDLDANKD
-823 ASTQYALSPNP
+823 ASTQYSLSPNP

-845 KTETEYKIYDVGDT
+845 TVETEYKIYDLGDT
-859 SKWGIYGI
+859 SNWGIYGI
-867 SSVTLSE
+867 SAVTLSE

-883 EGAPSI
+883 EGVPSI
-889 FEKAYIPIATTAG
+889 YEKAYIPIATTVG
-902 QTYYYNFNYDLTT
+902 QTFYYNFNYDLTT

-934 NKSYDTN
+934 NKTYDTN
-941 NGNIIA
+941 NGNVIT
-947 STTLQTGTGKNC
+947 STTLQAGTGKSC

-970 YICFDFSAM
+970 YICFDFSTM

-999 DDILITTKPNPHTLS
+999 DDILITTKPNPHILS

-1074 SSYTYAKNANG
+1074 SSYTYAKNTAG
-1085 MYNNKE
+1085 LYNSKE
-1091 ADSQKGYKVAT
+1091 NSTQNGYKVAT
-1102 VDYKAIFDGS
+1102 VDYNAIFEGS
-1112 SDYSTKTGIS
+1112 TTASTKQKVS
-1122 ENKTKV
+1122 ENKAKV
-1128 LIDSTVNIS
+1128 QIDSTVKLS

-1168 DSSGKSTNETTLKAR
+1168 DNNGNSTNETTLKAR

-1190 FHSNSV
+1190 FHNNSV

-1234 WEGHTFLGWSTL
+1234 WEGHTFLGWSTI

-1278 DDGATVHLYAVWSTE
+1278 EDGATVHLYAVWSTE

-1316 QKWGTTLSVPNAT
+1316 QKWGSTLSVPNAT

-1395 LRNPNTYVFGAF
+1395 LRDPNTYVFGAF

-1423 VPERANYTFAGW
+1423 VPERTNYTFAGW

-1477 DTMDYNIVDE
+1477 DTMEYNIVDE
-1487 TIQENHDYPEF
+1487 TIRENHDYPEF
-1498 KIRKTDTFNNVL
+1498 KIRKTDELGNVL
-1510 TTVKTASGETKSFVI
+1510 TTVRTASGETKSFVI

-1532 YTHNNLVYTLDTGKG
+1532 YNHNNLVYTLDTGKG
-1547 ILDKSGNVVI
+1547 IIDRSGNVVI

-1578 KGMYTAHEV
+1578 KGKYTAHEV

-1608 DYDNAIAELNSAKKN
+1608 DYDNAIAELNSAKN
-1623 LDEVTIQNDAQ
+1623 YLDDVTIQNDAQ

-1661 FKDLEIVTPPGN
+1661 FKDKKIKKPYQDQDVFMA
-1673 RYLPWKHD
+1673 WKHD
-1681 AQGRA
+1681 SQGRP
-1686 IANATFN
+1686 IANAKFN
-1693 LIDNTDGNR
+1693 LVDNTNGNK
-1702 VIRSFVTNK
+1702 VVNSFITNSI
-1711 YGNLPE
+1711 GELPSE
-1717 EVTKYLV
+1717 ITGYLV
-1724 AGHKMTLEEISAPE
+1724 AGHKMTLEEVNAPE
-1738 GYDKLTTT
+1738 GYQKVSTS
-1746 FTVPAQPQSNLDF
+1746 FTVPTEPQENLDF
-1759 ISRVEE
+1759 ISKVEE
-1765 KAKNAELK
+1765 TPNTTEFKV
-1773 IKKTDKDGTVLRGA
+1773 KKTDKDGNVLKGA
-1787 GFKLFVK
+1787 GFKLYVK
-1794 TTDGDIVE
+1794 TTEGDIVE
-1802 ARYDKTTGEFIQPS
+1802 ARYNKTTGEFIQPGTA
-1816 NSDYNSDKAVAYEGE
+1816 DYDSDKAVAYEGE
-1831 TGADGTVSFKNLPTR
+1831 TGSDGTVSFKKLPTR

-1859 YYIQETKAPD
+1859 YYIQETKAPA
-1869 GYKLNASL
+1869 GYKLNASF
-1877 VEILLEDQNNTIQ
+1877 VEVLLEDQNNSIQ

-1905 TGGSGSSPYVFAGV
+1905 TGGSGSSPYIFAGV

-1925 ITISSLKKQHF
+1925 ITLSSLKKQHF
-1936 IR
+1936 IE

>member
-9 RRKLRRLKLTKKD
+9 RRRLRRLKLSKKD

-58 RAASLGLTRNIVQTD
+58 LAASLGLTRNIVQTE
-73 DEDILAVNYGNDSY
+73 DEDILAVNYGKDSY

-105 KKAGSDSGKRTEGVM
+105 KKAGSDSVKRTEGVM

-126 FVTANDDYVSEDE
+126 FVTAFDSPVSSDEENSNNNGYQMLNSVSDDDIVPLDASDLEGVLEEANPED
-139 YPSTMVDENGNIVN
+139 MIV
-153 DDGTD
+153 
-158 PDSALQKAY
+158 
-167 AEDKPE
+167 EEE
-173 VIYDNETEEPVATSA
+173 V
-188 DDSAYQVSSLPEGY
+188 DDSKYEVALLPEGY
-202 TARQYADET
+202 TAKQFAEEQ
-211 GTKLVAVI
+211 GNKLVAVI
-219 DTGAN
+219 DTGAD
-224 VGAVQS
+224 VGVASS
-230 VNFTSSEKDGDE
+230 VNFTDEEDADE

-288 DNNVDVINM
+288 DNDVDVINM

-309 FKSLIQ
+309 IKSLIQ

-362 YGDITYFEEEDSTS
+362 YGDITYFEEENSTS

-476 GHIYV
+476 GSIYV
-481 TQDMINQLNQPVYLH
+481 TQDMINRLDQPVYLH
-496 AAGEDADYLVTY
+496 AEGEDSNYMVTY

-516 IWRLERYKNTE
+516 TWRLERYKNTE
-527 WYWIINTATGK
+527 WYFIINTSSGK
-538 LLYDTSGNAGGYLKI
+538 LLYDESGNRGGYLKI
-553 GDQTLDGRFIW
+553 GSQALDGRFIW

-570 TESGKKAVKIVNR
+570 TDSGKKAVKIVNR
-583 ATGQTPTVQY
+583 ATGGTPTVQY
-593 VEYYQTYQNGGNGLR
+593 VEYYQSYQNSGNGLR
-608 IRAFSQNDGDDGAWT
+608 IKAFDQSDGDDGAWT

-628 DRDSRVKQY
+628 DKDSRVKQY
-637 NYHFYTES
+637 GYPFYTES

-651 KPGYKFGGWCTSP
+651 KHGYTFGGWCTSP

-687 TQIPSQ
+687 TQISSQ

-708 VSAISVAMW
+708 VSGISVAMW
-717 AMNGGTTTS
+717 SFNGGTTTS
-726 AQDSIKWAYLGR
+726 PQDSIKWAYLSR

-797 NYTFDREGKDA
+797 YYSFDREGKDA
-808 TVYAMWQRDGDANKD
+808 TVYAMWQRDVDANKD

-845 KTETEYKIYDVGDT
+845 KTETEYKIYDLGDT

-867 SSVTLSE
+867 SAVTLSE

-883 EGAPSI
+883 EGVPSI
-889 FEKAYIPIATTAG
+889 YEKAYIPIATTAG

-915 KNTADANKGYFRV
+915 KNTVDANKGYFRV

-947 STTLQTGTGKNC
+947 SATLQTGIGKNC

-999 DDILITTKPNPHTLS
+999 DDILITTQPNPHTLS

-1035 AYKAGDKVNLKT
+1035 AYKPGDKVNLKT

-1122 ENKTKV
+1122 ENKAKV
-1128 LIDSTVNIS
+1128 LIDSTVTIS

-1190 FHSNSV
+1190 FHNNSV

-1270 MGKLVNVH
+1270 MGRLVKVH

-1339 NFNADGVTWSG
+1339 NFNADGVAWAG

-1365 DTSRLEFSNWIIK
+1365 DTSRLEFSNWVIK
-1378 DKATGIEVS
+1378 DKVNGIEVS

-1395 LRNPNTYVFGAF
+1395 LRDPNTYVFGAF

-1477 DTMDYNIVDE
+1477 DTLEYNIVDE

-1510 TTVKTASGETKSFVI
+1510 TTVRTASGETKSFVI

-1532 YTHNNLVYTLDTGKG
+1532 YNHNNLVYTLDTGKG
-1547 ILDKSGNVVI
+1547 ILDRSGNVVI

-1578 KGMYTAHEV
+1578 KGKYTAHEV

-1608 DYDNAIAELNSAKKN
+1608 DYDNAIAELNSAKKY
-1623 LDEVTIQNDAQ
+1623 LDDVTIQHDAQ

-1661 FKDLEIVTPPGN
+1661 FKDEEITINEDVPK
-1673 RYLPWKHD
+1673 YVAWKHD
-1681 AQGRA
+1681 SQGRP

-1693 LIDNTDGNR
+1693 LIDNTDGNK
-1702 VIRSFVTNK
+1702 VIKSFVTNSK
-1711 YGNLPE
+1711 GNLPS
-1717 EVTKYLV
+1717 TIAGYLV
-1724 AGHKMTLEEISAPE
+1724 AGHKMTLEEANVPE
-1738 GYDKLTTT
+1738 GYQKVSTT
-1746 FTVPAQPQSNLDF
+1746 FTVPTEPQEDLGF
-1759 ISRVEE
+1759 INDVEE
-1765 KAKNAELK
+1765 PSNTAEMK
-1773 IKKTDKDGTVLRGA
+1773 VKKTDKDGTVLQGA
-1787 GFKLFVK
+1787 GFKLYVK

-1802 ARYDKTTGEFIQPS
+1802 ARYDKTTGEFIQPGTA
-1816 NSDYNSDKAVAYEGE
+1816 DYDSDKAVAYEGE
-1831 TGADGTVSFKNLPTR
+1831 TGADGTVSFKKLPTR

-1869 GYKLNASL
+1869 GYKLNASFAE
-1877 VEILLEDQNNTIQ
+1877 VLLEDQNNTIQ

-1905 TGGSGSSPYVFAGV
+1905 TGGNGSSPYIFAGV

-1925 ITISSLKKQHF
+1925 ITLSSLKKQHF
-1936 IR
+1936 IK

>member
-9 RRKLRRLKLTKKD
+9 RRRLRRLKLTKKD
-22 KKLAVRIL
+22 KKLAIRIL

-58 RAASLGLTRNIVQTD
+58 RAASLGLTRNIVQTE
-73 DEDILAVNYGNDSY
+73 DEDILAANYGKDSY

-139 YPSTMVDENGNIVN
+139 YPSTMLDENGNIVN

-167 AEDKPE
+167 AEGKPE
-173 VIYDNETEEPVATSA
+173 VIYDNEIEEPVATAS
-188 DDSAYQVSSLPEGY
+188 DDSAYVVSSLPEGY

-242 NGHGTTIVKKILDSA
+242 NGHGTSMVKKIMDNA

-268 INKNG
+268 INDDG
-273 KGLMTDVYKAVRWAI
+273 RGLLTDVYQAVRWAI

-304 GNQTI
+304 GNQEI
-309 FKSLIQ
+309 FKEIIR
-315 EALDKGI
+315 EAISKGI
-322 TVVASAGNYNSDV
+322 TVVASAGNYNSNV
-335 KNYLPANIKGVIS
+335 KSYVPANIDGVIT
-348 VGTRNGILKGASSN
+348 VGAYKENEDGSAEKADFSN
-362 YGDITYFEEEDSTS
+362 YGDITYYEKENSTS
-376 EATAKITGMIASGK
+376 DATATITGMIVAGK
-390 DLSNEKTKDDI
+390 DLSNEKTKDN
-401 RYDETEVNE
+401 VK
-410 DPVNNSDMDFKVQ
+410 VDMDKVSKED
-423 VNARHNVNYNLN
+423 VNISDV
-435 GGAYSV
+435 
-441 AHKEGENWIFPNG
+441 EIENPNQW
-454 EYAFRSYY
+454 
-462 SDYVASGTC
+462 
-471 TPGTA
+471 A
-476 GHIYV
+476 G
-481 TQDMINQLNQPVYLH
+481 
-496 AAGEDADYLVTY
+496 
-508 RGYGNGNS
+508 
-516 IWRLERYKNTE
+516 
-527 WYWIINTATGK
+527 
-538 LLYDTSGNAGGYLKI
+538 
-553 GDQTLDGRFIW
+553 
-564 RFKEIT
+564 
-570 TESGKKAVKIVNR
+570 VKIVSGSGTAEGGFDYSPGGLSVRVTSRGDYAWVQANNVGDGYVNTWFQLWCAPDNGYR
-583 ATGQTPTVQY
+583 YDSTWVGGSLLNYANAEGYCENNTG
-593 VEYYQTYQNGGNGLR
+593 
-608 IRAFSQNDGDDGAWT
+608 W
-623 VVKVS
+623 
-628 DRDSRVKQY
+628 
-637 NYHFYTES
+637 H
-645 SYINAP
+645 
-651 KPGYKFGGWCTSP
+651 
-664 SNYLDNNFVRKT
+664 T
-676 SSSSHIKSYRI
+676 SSH
-687 TQIPSQ
+687 
-693 EGGVRFQILAKGDSA
+693 FA
-708 VSAISVAMW
+708 VVPAGNTTFDVYFAETRVTVNN
-717 AMNGGTTTS
+717 NGGT
-726 AQDSIKWAYLGR
+726 
-738 GSWNG
+738 NG
-743 EDGAGT
+743 TCANGT
-749 YNFGCEVEY
+749 YSSG
-758 NPSAKDSFNG
+758 
-768 LVCFDFYYNDNA
+768 
-780 YAACGA
+780 
-786 TYFAPVYGTEF
+786 
-797 NYTFDREGKDA
+797 GKDA
-808 TVYAMWQRDGDANKD
+808 TRNLGTPTRAGYIFAGWSVSGGGHMDGTWYNFGTSDATVTAQWYGAEKD
-823 ASTQYALSPNP
+823 ASTVTKTSPDAS
-834 VLTEDLQYDSK
+834 VIEDFMYDSK
-845 KTETEYKIYDVGDT
+845 T
-859 SKWGIYGI
+859 STTTYTSFDLSKDGSMWGMSQAQAF
-867 SSVTLSE
+867 SSVQNTS
-874 NGTKNKMDV
+874 NGFKFNFTGV
-883 EGAPSI
+883 GGG
-889 FEKAYIPIATTAG
+889 EKLFVPFNTTAG
-902 QTYYYNFNYDLTT
+902 QKYYYTITVKQPSGIQLAYENGIWLEFL
-915 KNTADANKGYFRV
+915 K
-928 LNSKPG
+928 SKPRTG
-934 NKSYDTN
+934 LEAYKLENGGDVWDTDRL
-941 NGNIIA
+941 
-947 STTLQTGTGKNC
+947 LQTTNSISTEGQPFKNYTNATYT
-959 QGSFK
+959 GSF
-964 ATSDIT
+964 
-970 YICFDFSAM
+970 
-979 TDSKTLFIGDNSGG
+979 
-993 TATLNF
+993 TATTDKTYAGLYF
-999 DDILITTKPNPHTLS
+999 WYVKDGIQYTFESDDFLITTEPNPHTLS
-1014 NPTRAGY
+1014 TPSSRAGY
-1021 ELTKWTENADGTGT
+1021 EFLNWNTKQDGTGT
-1035 AYKAGDKVNLKT
+1035 KLKAGDKVNLKT

-1102 VDYKAIFDGS
+1102 VDYKAIFDGNS
-1112 SDYSTKTGIS
+1112 AYTTKTSIS

-1168 DSSGKSTNETTLKAR
+1168 DSSGNSTNETTLKAR

-1190 FHSNSV
+1190 FHNNSV

-1316 QKWGTTLSVPNAT
+1316 QKWGTTLTVSNAT

-1395 LRNPNTYVFGAF
+1395 LRDPNTYVFGAF
-1407 DAIIEGRYYFS
+1407 DATIEGRYYFS

-1447 GGSEYRAED
+1447 GGSEYRADD

-1498 KIRKTDTFNNVL
+1498 KIRKTDELGNVL
-1510 TTVKTASGETKSFVI
+1510 TTVRTASGETKSFVI
-1525 EITSGTT
+1525 EITAGNT
-1532 YTHNNLVYTLDTGKG
+1532 YNHNDLVYTLDTGKG

-1578 KGMYTAHEV
+1578 KGKYTAHEV
-1587 SAPAGWYMDKDQTFE
+1587 SAPAGWYMDADQTFE

-1623 LDEVTIQNDAQ
+1623 LDDVTIQNDAQ

-1661 FKDLEIVTPPGN
+1661 FKDKEIFIINPG
-1673 RYLPWKHD
+1673 YVSWKHD
-1681 AQGRA
+1681 SQGRP

-1693 LIDNTDGNR
+1693 LIDNTDGNKI
-1702 VIRSFVTNK
+1702 IRAFVTNK
-1711 YGNLPE
+1711 EGNLPAR
-1717 EVTKYLV
+1717 VTKYLV
-1724 AGHKMTLEEISAPE
+1724 AGHKMTLEEANVPE
-1738 GYDKLTTT
+1738 GYQKVSTT
-1746 FTVPAQPQSNLDF
+1746 FTVPTEPQEDLSF
-1759 ISRVEE
+1759 INDVEE
-1765 KAKNAELK
+1765 PSNTAELK
-1773 IKKTDKDGTVLRGA
+1773 VKKTDQDGTVLQGA
-1787 GFKLFVK
+1787 GFKLYVK
-1794 TTDGDIVE
+1794 TTEGDIVE
-1802 ARYDKTTGEFIQPS
+1802 ARYDKTTGKFIQPGTA
-1816 NSDYNSDKAVAYEGE
+1816 DYDSDKAIAYEGE

-1859 YYIQETKAPD
+1859 YYIQETKAPA

-1877 VEILLEDQNNTIQ
+1877 VEVLLEDQNNTIQ

-1905 TGGSGSSPYVFAGV
+1905 TGGSGSSPYIFAGV

-1925 ITISSLKKQHF
+1925 ITLSSLKKQHF
-1936 IR
+1936 IE

>member
-9 RRKLRRLKLTKKD
+9 RRRLRRLKLTKKD

-126 FVTANDDYVSEDE
+126 FVTAYDSPVPADDESSNNSGYQMPDSISDDDVVPLDASKLDGVLEEANPED
-139 YPSTMVDENGNIVN
+139 MIVDEEV
-153 DDGTD
+153 DD
-158 PDSALQKAY
+158 SKY
-167 AEDKPE
+167 E
-173 VIYDNETEEPVATSA
+173 VAT
-188 DDSAYQVSSLPEGY
+188 LPESY
-202 TARQYADET
+202 TAKQFADEQ
-211 GTKLVAVI
+211 GNKLVAVI
-219 DTGAN
+219 DTGAD
-224 VGAVQS
+224 VGVVSS
-230 VNFTSSEKDGDE
+230 VNFTDEEDGDE

-304 GNQTI
+304 GNQEI
-309 FKSLIQ
+309 FKEIIR
-315 EALDKGI
+315 EAISKGI

-335 KNYLPANIKGVIS
+335 KNYLPANIRGVIS
-348 VGTRNGILKGASSN
+348 VGTRNGILKGSSSN

-476 GHIYV
+476 GSIYV
-481 TQDMINQLNQPVYLH
+481 TQDMINRLNQPVYLH
-496 AAGEDADYLVTY
+496 AEGEDSNYMVTY

-516 IWRLERYKNTE
+516 TWRLERYKNTE
-527 WYWIINTATGK
+527 WYFIINTSSGK

-553 GDQTLDGRFIW
+553 GAQALDGRFIW

-570 TESGKKAVKIVNR
+570 TDSGKKAVKIVNN

-593 VEYYQTYQNGGNGLR
+593 VEYFQTYQNSGNGLR
-608 IRAFSQNDGDDGAWT
+608 IKAFSQNDGDDGAWT

-637 NYHFYTES
+637 GYPFYTES
-645 SYINAP
+645 SYINPP
-651 KPGYKFGGWCTSP
+651 KPGYTFGGWCTSP
-664 SNYLDNNFVRKT
+664 SNYLDNNGVRKT

-758 NPSAKDSFNG
+758 NPSAKDSLNG

-808 TVYAMWQRDGDANKD
+808 TIYAMWQRDLDANKD
-823 ASTQYALSPNP
+823 ASTQYSLSPNP

-845 KTETEYKIYDVGDT
+845 TVETEYKIYDLGDT
-859 SKWGIYGI
+859 SNWGIYGI
-867 SSVTLSE
+867 SAVTLSE

-883 EGAPSI
+883 EGVPSI
-889 FEKAYIPIATTAG
+889 YEKAYIPIATTVG
-902 QTYYYNFNYDLTT
+902 QTFYYNFNYDLTT

-934 NKSYDTN
+934 NKTYDTN
-941 NGNIIA
+941 NGNVIT
-947 STTLQTGTGKNC
+947 STTLQAGTGKSC

-970 YICFDFSAM
+970 YICFDFSTM

-999 DDILITTKPNPHTLS
+999 DDILITTKPNPHILS

-1074 SSYTYAKNANG
+1074 NSYTYNKNSNG

-1102 VDYKAIFDGS
+1102 VDYKAIFDGNS
-1112 SDYSTKTGIS
+1112 AYTTKTSIS

-1168 DSSGKSTNETTLKAR
+1168 DNNGNSTNETTLKAR

-1190 FHSNSV
+1190 FHNNSV

-1301 THGTYAGTANKTTKT
+1301 IHGTYAGTANKTTKT
-1316 QKWGTTLSVPNAT
+1316 QKWGTTLTVSNAT

-1378 DKATGIEVS
+1378 DKVNGIEVS

-1395 LRNPNTYVFGAF
+1395 LRDPNTYVFGAF

-1477 DTMDYNIVDE
+1477 DTMEYNIVDE

-1498 KIRKTDTFNNVL
+1498 KIRKTDELGNVL
-1510 TTVKTASGETKSFVI
+1510 TTVRTASGETKSFVI
-1525 EITSGTT
+1525 EITSGTK
-1532 YTHNNLVYTLDTGKG
+1532 YNHNNLVYTLDTGKG

-1557 SNSSSKYNKDAG
+1557 SNSSPKYNKDAG

-1578 KGMYTAHEV
+1578 KGKYTAHEV

-1608 DYDNAIAELNSAKKN
+1608 DYDNAIAELNSAKN
-1623 LDEVTIQNDAQ
+1623 YLDDVTIQNDAQ

-1651 YLKSGYNHVT
+1651 YLKSGYNHIT
-1661 FKDLEIVTPPGN
+1661 FKDKKIKKPYQDQDVFMA
-1673 RYLPWKHD
+1673 WKHD
-1681 AQGRA
+1681 SQGRP
-1686 IANATFN
+1686 IANAKFN
-1693 LIDNTDGNR
+1693 LVDNTDGNK
-1702 VIRSFVTNK
+1702 VVNSFITNSI
-1711 YGNLPE
+1711 GELPSE
-1717 EVTKYLV
+1717 ITGYLV
-1724 AGHKMTLEEISAPE
+1724 AGHKMTLEEVNAPE
-1738 GYDKLTTT
+1738 GYQKVSTS
-1746 FTVPAQPQSNLDF
+1746 FTVPTEPQENLDF
-1759 ISRVEE
+1759 ISKVEE
-1765 KAKNAELK
+1765 TPNTTEFKV
-1773 IKKTDKDGTVLRGA
+1773 KKTDKDGNVLKGA
-1787 GFKLFVK
+1787 GFKLFIK
-1794 TTDGDIVE
+1794 TTEGDIVE
-1802 ARYDKTTGEFIQPS
+1802 ARYNKTTGEFIQPGTA
-1816 NSDYNSDKAVAYEGE
+1816 DYDSDKAVAYEGE
-1831 TGADGTVSFKNLPTR
+1831 TGADGTVSFKKLPTR

-1859 YYIQETKAPD
+1859 YYIQETKAPA

-1877 VEILLEDQNNTIQ
+1877 VEVLLEDQNNTIQ

-1905 TGGSGSSPYVFAGV
+1905 TGGSGSSPYIFAGV

-1925 ITISSLKKQHF
+1925 ITLSSLKKQHF
-1936 IR
+1936 IE

>member
-9 RRKLRRLKLTKKD
+9 RRRLRRLKLTKKD

-126 FVTANDDYVSEDE
+126 FVTAYDSPVPADDESSNNSGYQMPDSISDDDVVPLDASKLDGVLEEANPED
-139 YPSTMVDENGNIVN
+139 MIVDEEV
-153 DDGTD
+153 DD
-158 PDSALQKAY
+158 SKY
-167 AEDKPE
+167 E
-173 VIYDNETEEPVATSA
+173 VAT
-188 DDSAYQVSSLPEGY
+188 LPESY
-202 TARQYADET
+202 TAKQFADEQ
-211 GTKLVAVI
+211 GNKLVAVI
-219 DTGAN
+219 DTGAD
-224 VGAVQS
+224 VGVVSS
-230 VNFTSSEKDGDE
+230 VNFTDEEDGDE

-304 GNQTI
+304 GNQEI
-309 FKSLIQ
+309 FKEIIR
-315 EALDKGI
+315 EAISKGI

-335 KNYLPANIKGVIS
+335 KNYLPANIRGVIS
-348 VGTRNGILKGASSN
+348 VGTRNGILKGSSSN

-476 GHIYV
+476 GSIYV
-481 TQDMINQLNQPVYLH
+481 TQDMINRLNQPVYLH
-496 AAGEDADYLVTY
+496 AEGEDSNYMVTY

-516 IWRLERYKNTE
+516 TWRLERYKNTE
-527 WYWIINTATGK
+527 WYFIINTSSGK

-553 GDQTLDGRFIW
+553 GAQALDGRFIW

-570 TESGKKAVKIVNR
+570 TDSGKKAVKIVNN

-593 VEYYQTYQNGGNGLR
+593 VEYFQTYQNSGNGLR
-608 IRAFSQNDGDDGAWT
+608 IKAFSQNDGDDGAWT

-637 NYHFYTES
+637 GYPFYTES
-645 SYINAP
+645 SYINPP
-651 KPGYKFGGWCTSP
+651 KPGYTFGGWCTSP
-664 SNYLDNNFVRKT
+664 SNYLDNNGVRKT

-758 NPSAKDSFNG
+758 NPSAKDSLNG

-808 TVYAMWQRDGDANKD
+808 TIYAMWQRDLDANKD
-823 ASTQYALSPNP
+823 ASTQYSLSPNP

-845 KTETEYKIYDVGDT
+845 TVETEYKIYDLGDT
-859 SKWGIYGI
+859 SNWGIYGI
-867 SSVTLSE
+867 SAVTLSE

-883 EGAPSI
+883 EGVPSI
-889 FEKAYIPIATTAG
+889 YEKAYIPIATTVG
-902 QTYYYNFNYDLTT
+902 QTFYYNFNYDLTT

-934 NKSYDTN
+934 NKTYDTN
-941 NGNIIA
+941 NGNVIT
-947 STTLQTGTGKNC
+947 STTLQAGTGKSC

-970 YICFDFSAM
+970 YICFDFSTM

-999 DDILITTKPNPHTLS
+999 DDILITTKPNPHILS

-1074 SSYTYAKNANG
+1074 NSYTYNKNSNG

-1128 LIDSTVNIS
+1128 LIDSTVSIS

-1190 FHSNSV
+1190 FHNNSV

-1301 THGTYAGTANKTTKT
+1301 IHGTYAGTANKTTKT
-1316 QKWGTTLSVPNAT
+1316 QKWGTTLTVSNAT

-1365 DTSRLEFSNWIIK
+1365 DTSRLEFSNWIIR

-1395 LRNPNTYVFGAF
+1395 LRDPNTYVFGAF

-1423 VPERANYTFAGW
+1423 VPERTNYTFAGW

-1447 GGSEYRAED
+1447 GGSEYRADD

-1477 DTMDYNIVDE
+1477 DTMEYNIVDE

-1498 KIRKTDTFNNVL
+1498 KIRKTDELGNVL
-1510 TTVKTASGETKSFVI
+1510 TTVRTASGETKSFVI

-1532 YTHNNLVYTLDTGKG
+1532 YNHNNLVYTLDTGKG

-1578 KGMYTAHEV
+1578 KGKYTAHEV
-1587 SAPAGWYMDKDQTFE
+1587 SAPAGWYMDADQTFE

-1608 DYDNAIAELNSAKKN
+1608 DYDNAIAELNSAKKY
-1623 LDEVTIQNDAQ
+1623 LDDVTIQNDAQ

-1641 RFEKAEANVN
+1641 RFEKAEENVN

-1661 FKDLEIVTPPGN
+1661 FKDKEIFIVNPG
-1673 RYLPWKHD
+1673 YVSWKHD
-1681 AQGRA
+1681 SQGRP

-1693 LIDNTDGNR
+1693 LIDNTDGNKI
-1702 VIRSFVTNK
+1702 IRTFVTNK
-1711 YGNLPE
+1711 EGNLPAR
-1717 EVTKYLV
+1717 VTKYLV
-1724 AGHKMTLEEISAPE
+1724 AGHKMTLEEANVPE
-1738 GYDKLTTT
+1738 GYQKVSTT
-1746 FTVPAQPQSNLDF
+1746 FTVPTEPQEDLSF
-1759 ISRVEE
+1759 INDVEE
-1765 KAKNAELK
+1765 PSNTAELK
-1773 IKKTDKDGTVLRGA
+1773 VKKTDQDGTVLQGA
-1787 GFKLFVK
+1787 GFKLYVK

-1802 ARYDKTTGEFIQPS
+1802 ARYDKTTGKFIQPGTD
-1816 NSDYNSDKAVAYEGE
+1816 DYDSDKAVAYEGV
-1831 TGADGTVSFKNLPTR
+1831 TGGDGTVSFKKLPTR

-1859 YYIQETKAPD
+1859 YYIQETKAPA

-1877 VEILLEDQNNTIQ
+1877 VEVLLEDQNNTIQ

-1905 TGGSGSSPYVFAGV
+1905 TGGSGSSPYIFAGV

-1936 IR
+1936 IKQ

>member
-9 RRKLRRLKLTKKD
+9 RRRLRRLKLTKKD

-126 FVTANDDYVSEDE
+126 FVTAYDSPVPADDESSNNSGYQMPDSISDDDVVPLDASKLDGVLEEANPED
-139 YPSTMVDENGNIVN
+139 MIVDEEV
-153 DDGTD
+153 DD
-158 PDSALQKAY
+158 SKY
-167 AEDKPE
+167 E
-173 VIYDNETEEPVATSA
+173 VAT
-188 DDSAYQVSSLPEGY
+188 LPESY
-202 TARQYADET
+202 TAKQFADEQ
-211 GTKLVAVI
+211 GNKLVAVI
-219 DTGAN
+219 DTGAD
-224 VGAVQS
+224 VGVVSS
-230 VNFTSSEKDGDE
+230 VNFTDEEDGDE

-304 GNQTI
+304 GNQEI
-309 FKSLIQ
+309 FKEIIR
-315 EALDKGI
+315 EAISKGI

-335 KNYLPANIKGVIS
+335 KNYLPANIRGVIS
-348 VGTRNGILKGASSN
+348 VGTRNGILKGSSSN

-476 GHIYV
+476 GSIYV
-481 TQDMINQLNQPVYLH
+481 TQDMINRLNQPVYLH
-496 AAGEDADYLVTY
+496 AEGEDSNYMVTY

-516 IWRLERYKNTE
+516 TWRLERYKNTE
-527 WYWIINTATGK
+527 WYFIINTSSGK

-553 GDQTLDGRFIW
+553 GAQALDGRFIW

-570 TESGKKAVKIVNR
+570 TDSGKKAVKIVNN

-593 VEYYQTYQNGGNGLR
+593 VEYFQTYQNSGNGLR
-608 IRAFSQNDGDDGAWT
+608 IKAFSQNDGDDGAWT

-637 NYHFYTES
+637 GYPFYTES
-645 SYINAP
+645 SYINPP
-651 KPGYKFGGWCTSP
+651 KPGYTFGGWCTSP
-664 SNYLDNNFVRKT
+664 SNYLDNNGVRKT

-758 NPSAKDSFNG
+758 NPSAKDSLNG

-808 TVYAMWQRDGDANKD
+808 TIYAMWQRDLDANKD
-823 ASTQYALSPNP
+823 ASTQYSLSPNP

-845 KTETEYKIYDVGDT
+845 TVETEYKIYDLGDT
-859 SKWGIYGI
+859 SNWGIYGI
-867 SSVTLSE
+867 SAVTLSE

-883 EGAPSI
+883 EGVPSI
-889 FEKAYIPIATTAG
+889 YEKAYIPIATTVG
-902 QTYYYNFNYDLTT
+902 QTFYYNFNYDLTT

-934 NKSYDTN
+934 NKTYDTN
-941 NGNIIA
+941 NGNVIT
-947 STTLQTGTGKNC
+947 STTLQAGTGKSC

-970 YICFDFSAM
+970 YICFDFSTM

-999 DDILITTKPNPHTLS
+999 DDILITTKPNPHILS

-1074 SSYTYAKNANG
+1074 NSYTYNKNSNG

-1128 LIDSTVNIS
+1128 LIDSTVSIS

-1190 FHSNSV
+1190 FHNNSV

-1301 THGTYAGTANKTTKT
+1301 IHGTYAGTANKTTKT
-1316 QKWGTTLSVPNAT
+1316 QKWGTTLTVSNAT

-1365 DTSRLEFSNWIIK
+1365 DTSRLEFSNWIIR

-1395 LRNPNTYVFGAF
+1395 LRDPNTYVFGAF

-1423 VPERANYTFAGW
+1423 VPERTNYTFAGW

-1447 GGSEYRAED
+1447 GGSEYRADD

-1477 DTMDYNIVDE
+1477 DTMEYNIVDE

-1498 KIRKTDTFNNVL
+1498 KIRKTDELGNVL
-1510 TTVKTASGETKSFVI
+1510 TTVRTASGETKSFVI

-1532 YTHNNLVYTLDTGKG
+1532 YNHNNLVYTLDTGKG

-1578 KGMYTAHEV
+1578 KGKYTAHEV
-1587 SAPAGWYMDKDQTFE
+1587 SAPAGWYMDADQTFE

-1608 DYDNAIAELNSAKKN
+1608 DYDNAIAELNSAKKY
-1623 LDEVTIQNDAQ
+1623 LDDVTIQNDAQ

-1641 RFEKAEANVN
+1641 RFEKAEENVN

-1661 FKDLEIVTPPGN
+1661 FKDKEIFIVNPG
-1673 RYLPWKHD
+1673 YVSWKHD
-1681 AQGRA
+1681 SQGRP

-1693 LIDNTDGNR
+1693 LIDNTDGNKI
-1702 VIRSFVTNK
+1702 IRTFVTNK
-1711 YGNLPE
+1711 EGNLPAR
-1717 EVTKYLV
+1717 VTKYLV
-1724 AGHKMTLEEISAPE
+1724 AGHKMTLEEANVPE
-1738 GYDKLTTT
+1738 GYQKVSTT
-1746 FTVPAQPQSNLDF
+1746 FTVPTEPQEDLSF
-1759 ISRVEE
+1759 INDVEE
-1765 KAKNAELK
+1765 PTNTAELK
-1773 IKKTDKDGTVLRGA
+1773 VKKTDQDGTVLQGA
-1787 GFKLFVK
+1787 GFKLYVK

-1802 ARYDKTTGEFIQPS
+1802 ARYDKTTGKFIQPGTD
-1816 NSDYNSDKAVAYEGE
+1816 DYDSDKAVAYEGV
-1831 TGADGTVSFKNLPTR
+1831 TGGDGTVSFKKLPTR

-1859 YYIQETKAPD
+1859 YYIQETKAPA

-1877 VEILLEDQNNTIQ
+1877 VEVLLEDQNNTIQ

-1905 TGGSGSSPYVFAGV
+1905 TGGSGSSPYIFAGV

-1936 IR
+1936 IKQ

>member
-1 METVQKKK
+1 MEIKNKWKNRKRITVA
-9 RRKLRRLKLTKKD
+9 RRDRV
-22 KKLAVRIL
+22 LAAKICT
-30 MAFVAIVCGLTSS
+30 AFVAITTGLVGTS
-43 SYYLNFKKEKQEIAD
+43 YCLNLEKAKQEVETTAQ
-58 RAASLGLTRNIVQTD
+58 SLGLTRNIVQVS
-73 DEDILAVNYGNDSY
+73 DEEVLAKTYDSDQY
-87 TKIGENVYIVN
+87 TKIGDNVYVVN
-98 YDSYDEA
+98 YNTHEEA
-105 KKAGSDSGKRTEGVM
+105 EEGVGKEEIASM
-120 SEMDTL
+120 NGVSEMDTL
-126 FVTANDDYVSEDE
+126 FVTAFDSPVPADEETNNSNDYQMTDSVSDDDIVPLDASDLKGILEEANPED
-139 YPSTMVDENGNIVN
+139 MIVE
-153 DDGTD
+153 
-158 PDSALQKAY
+158 KE
-167 AEDKPE
+167 EDASKYE
-173 VIYDNETEEPVATSA
+173 VSP
-188 DDSAYQVSSLPEGY
+188 LPEGY
-202 TARQYADET
+202 TARQYADEQ
-211 GTKLVAVI
+211 GNKLVAVI
-219 DTGAN
+219 DTGAD
-224 VGAVQS
+224 VGVVSS
-230 VNFTSSEKDGDE
+230 VNFTNEEDADE

-273 KGLMTDVYKAVRWAI
+273 KGLMTDVYKAVKWAI
-288 DNNVDVINM
+288 DNDVDVINM

-322 TVVASAGNYNSDV
+322 IVVASAGNYNSDV
-335 KNYLPANIKGVIS
+335 KNYLPANIKGIIS

-376 EATAKITGMIASGK
+376 EATAKITGMIAGGK

-462 SDYVASGTC
+462 SDYVASGKC

-608 IRAFSQNDGDDGAWT
+608 IKVFSQNDGDDGAWT

-628 DRDSRVKQY
+628 DRDSRVKQR

-651 KPGYKFGGWCTSP
+651 KPGYTFGGWCTNP
-664 SNYLDNNFVRKT
+664 ANYLANNGVRKT

-708 VSAISVAMW
+708 VNAISVAMW

-726 AQDSIKWAYLGR
+726 AQDTIKWAYLGR
-738 GSWNG
+738 SSWHG
-743 EDGAGT
+743 EDGDGT

-845 KTETEYKIYDVGDT
+845 KTETEYKIYDLGDT

-999 DDILITTKPNPHTLS
+999 DDILITTKPNPHILS

-1035 AYKAGDKVNLKT
+1035 AYKAGDKVNLTKA
-1047 TDTTYYAQWKPL
+1047 DKTYYAQWKAL

-1074 SSYTYAKNANG
+1074 SSYSYAKNTAG
-1085 MYNNKE
+1085 LYNSKE
-1091 ADSQKGYKVAT
+1091 NSTQNGYKVAT
-1102 VDYKAIFDGS
+1102 VDYNAIFEGS
-1112 SDYSTKTGIS
+1112 TTASTKQKVS
-1122 ENKTKV
+1122 ENKAKV
-1128 LIDSTVNIS
+1128 QIDSTVKLS

-1154 ATSNTN
+1154 AGTN
-1160 TSFKVTPP
+1160 KDTSFKVTAP

-1190 FHSNSV
+1190 FHNNST

-1202 PDDDQTVLATG
+1202 PDDDQTVLAKG
-1213 SMATQTMHY
+1213 SMANQTLHF
-1222 GAKETLAKNQFS
+1222 GSKETLNENKFT
-1234 WEGHTFLGWSTL
+1234 WEGHRFLGWSTIP
-1246 ENGTSV
+1246 NGTSV
-1252 SSYNGITFTDG
+1252 TTCNGVNLTNK

-1270 MGKLVNVH
+1270 LGQLKDVH
-1278 DDGATVHLYAVWSTE
+1278 EDGSTVHLYAVWETLE
-1293 KTTVTIDP
+1293 TTVKLDP
-1301 THGTYAGTANKTTKT
+1301 TSLGSVPSSQAKTKT
-1316 QKWGTTLSVPNAT
+1316 AKWGTSFSFVNAT
-1329 ANNVSSVLTY
+1329 PNNISATLTY
-1339 NFNADGVTWSG
+1339 DFNADGVKWADS
-1350 TQPTGV
+1350 QPSGV
-1356 SSSALNSKT
+1356 SDTAKNSKT
-1365 DTSRLEFSNWIIK
+1365 DKSKLEFKEWVITDPN
-1378 DKATGIEVS
+1378 TGIAPTD
-1387 ENNGSWGY
+1387 NNGSWGY
-1395 LRNPNTYVFGAF
+1395 FRNANTYIFGARG
-1407 DAIIEGRYYFS
+1407 ATLKAEYYFT
-1418 RVILP
+1418 RVVLP
-1423 VPERANYTFAGW
+1423 KPEKSGYEFVGW
-1435 YYDADCTQFAGN
+1435 YYDKDYTRFAGN
-1447 GGSEYRAED
+1447 AGDEFRATDSTQSTKE
-1456 TENSKRYTLY
+1456 TLY
-1466 ARWEKNTYNYT
+1466 AKWIKNTYGYT
-1477 DTMDYNIVDE
+1477 DTMDYQIMDKTTEKMPHVW
-1487 TIQENHDYPEF
+1487 
-1498 KIRKTDTFNNVL
+1498 IRKISTAGKVL
-1510 TTVKTASGETKSFVI
+1510 TTVDTPLGKQGFTIKISEGS
-1525 EITSGTT
+1525 T
-1532 YTHNNLVYTLDTGKG
+1532 YNESKVVLVLDTSKG
-1547 ILDKSGNVVI
+1547 ILDKNGNVKI
-1557 SNSSSKYNKDAG
+1557 ALNGTGYNKTSGFYDISALLEPGKTYTARETEAAAG
-1569 WYDMTDMLP
+1569 WSKDI
-1578 KGMYTAHEV
+1578 E
-1587 SAPAGWYMDKDQTFE
+1587 DKAFTCQGVKSTLDQAKAE
-1602 VTGTKA
+1602 LAKAKA
-1608 DYDNAIAELNSAKKN
+1608 D
-1623 LDEVTIQNDAQ
+1623 LDKASTSEE
-1634 ALKKAQE
+1634 LKKAQATYD
-1641 RFEKAEANVN
+1641 KALKNVETIEN
-1651 YLKSGYNHVT
+1651 AYVNIS
-1661 FKDLEIVTPPGN
+1661 FKDDQMDIVENPAD
-1673 RYLPWKHD
+1673 LPWKLSSD
-1681 AQGRA
+1681 GSALAGAKFDLYDLTLNRK
-1686 IANATFN
+1686 IWSFTTTN
-1693 LIDNTDGNR
+1693 DGN
-1702 VIRSFVTNK
+1702 IPDK
-1711 YGNLPE
+1711 LI
-1717 EVTKYLV
+1717 KYLI
-1724 AGHKMTLEEISAPE
+1724 AGHTIRFVETTPPYGSKAAE
-1738 GYDKLTTT
+1738 LTV
-1746 FTVPAQPQSNLDF
+1746 TVPD
-1759 ISRVEE
+1759 RVENYNFL
-1765 KAKNAELK
+1765 KNVVDEDNAANLRIHK
-1773 IKKTDKDGTVLRGA
+1773 INNDGGGIKGTS
-1787 GFKLFVK
+1787 FKLFVK
-1794 TTDGDIVE
+1794 DNQGNLVE
-1802 ARYDKTTGEFIQPS
+1802 ARYTIENGKKVVSNPNDDKYKTASPLAEVTTDS
-1816 NSDYNSDKAVAYEGE
+1816 NGYATFSNIRTSATYYGE
-1831 TGADGTVSFKNLPTR
+1831 TS
-1846 ATFDGQSEVGTKK
+1846 QEYTKS
-1859 YYIQETKAPD
+1859 YYLKETKASN
-1869 GYKLNASL
+1869 GYALNSDI
-1877 VEILLEDQNNTIQ
+1877 VEVRLENKDNTTQ
-1890 TFTITDAKATLDVLQ
+1890 TFDIKDNKAVFITLT
-1905 TGGSGSSPYVFAGV
+1905 TGGKGSSPYYIYGSAM
-1919 LLIVLG
+1919 LISAML
-1925 ITISSLKKQHF
+1925 ILLKKKKEESKG
-1936 IR
+1936 

>member
-9 RRKLRRLKLTKKD
+9 RRRLRRLKLSKKD

-58 RAASLGLTRNIVQTD
+58 RAASLGLTRNIVQTE
-73 DEDILAVNYGNDSY
+73 DEDILAVNYGKDSY

-105 KKAGSDSGKRTEGVM
+105 KKAGSESGKRTEGVT

-139 YPSTMVDENGNIVN
+139 HPSTMLDENGNIVN

-167 AEDKPE
+167 AEGRPE
-173 VIYDNETEEPVATSA
+173 TIYDNATEEPVATA
-188 DDSAYQVSSLPEGY
+188 TNDSAYQVSALPEGY

-242 NGHGTTIVKKILDSA
+242 NGHGTSMVKKIMDNA

-268 INKNG
+268 INDDG
-273 KGLMTDVYKAVRWAI
+273 RGLLTDVYQAVRWAI

-304 GNQTI
+304 GNQEI
-309 FKSLIQ
+309 FKEIIK
-315 EALDKGI
+315 EAISKGI
-322 TVVASAGNYNSDV
+322 TVVASAGNYNSNV
-335 KNYLPANIKGVIS
+335 KSYVPANIDGVIT
-348 VGTRNGILKGASSN
+348 VGAYKENEDGSAEKADFSN
-362 YGDITYFEEEDSTS
+362 YGDITYYEKENSTS
-376 EATAKITGMIASGK
+376 DATAKITGMIVAGK
-390 DLSNEKTKDDI
+390 DLSNEKTKDN
-401 RYDETEVNE
+401 VK
-410 DPVNNSDMDFKVQ
+410 VDMD
-423 VNARHNVNYNLN
+423 
-435 GGAYSV
+435 
-441 AHKEGENWIFPNG
+441 
-454 EYAFRSYY
+454 
-462 SDYVASGTC
+462 
-471 TPGTA
+471 
-476 GHIYV
+476 
-481 TQDMINQLNQPVYLH
+481 
-496 AAGEDADYLVTY
+496 
-508 RGYGNGNS
+508 
-516 IWRLERYKNTE
+516 
-527 WYWIINTATGK
+527 
-538 LLYDTSGNAGGYLKI
+538 
-553 GDQTLDGRFIW
+553 
-564 RFKEIT
+564 
-570 TESGKKAVKIVNR
+570 
-583 ATGQTPTVQY
+583 
-593 VEYYQTYQNGGNGLR
+593 
-608 IRAFSQNDGDDGAWT
+608 
-623 VVKVS
+623 KVS
-628 DRDSRVKQY
+628 KEDVNISDVKTQY
-637 NYHFYTES
+637 PSQHAEIRLAT
-645 SYINAP
+645 
-651 KPGYKFGGWCTSP
+651 FGGWTYCWYAGGSESIMVKTTDGYHALWGTGCSSNTWLLISNIDGQGGAGPYNGYKYSYTWIGGSVDDRYGNNADWYCENNTGKHTSGFF
-664 SNYLDNNFVRKT
+664 SVVADGGWNR
-676 SSSSHIKSYRI
+676 
-687 TQIPSQ
+687 
-693 EGGVRFQILAKGDSA
+693 EGNTTYVDVYYSETA
-708 VSAISVAMW
+708 VKVDV
-717 AMNGGTTTS
+717 NGGTMTNGVSTNTWLYS
-726 AQDSIKWAYLGR
+726 GGR
-738 GSWNG
+738 GESGTGKNATLNLGTPTRPGYIFAGWAVSG
-743 EDGAGT
+743 GGHMDGT
-749 YNFGCEVEY
+749 WYN
-758 NPSAKDSFNG
+758 
-768 LVCFDFYYNDNA
+768 
-780 YAACGA
+780 
-786 TYFAPVYGTEF
+786 YGTS
-797 NYTFDREGKDA
+797 DA
-808 TVYAMWQRDGDANKD
+808 TVTAQWYGGEKD
-823 ASTQYALSPNP
+823 ASTITKTSPDAS
-834 VLTEDLQYDSK
+834 VIEDLMYDSK
-845 KTETEYKIYDVGDT
+845 TNTTTYTSFDLSKDGSVWGMNQSNAFSSVQNTSNGFKFNFSGVGGGEKLFVPFNTTPGQKYYYQITFKQPSNLQLGYENGIWLEFLSSKPKTELEANRGESSGDVWDADRQLKTNNSISTE
-859 SKWGIYGI
+859 
-867 SSVTLSE
+867 
-874 NGTKNKMDV
+874 
-883 EGAPSI
+883 
-889 FEKAYIPIATTAG
+889 G
-902 QTYYYNFNYDLTT
+902 QPF
-915 KNTADANKGYFRV
+915 
-928 LNSKPG
+928 
-934 NKSYDTN
+934 KSYT
-941 NGNIIA
+941 
-947 STTLQTGTGKNC
+947 TGTYT
-959 QGSFK
+959 GSFT
-964 ATSDIT
+964 ATSDKT
-970 YICFDFSAM
+970 YAGFYFWYVKDGIPYTFEIDDF
-979 TDSKTLFIGDNSGG
+979 
-993 TATLNF
+993 
-999 DDILITTKPNPHTLS
+999 LITTEPNPHTLS
-1014 NPTRAGY
+1014 TPSSRPGY
-1021 ELTKWTENADGTGT
+1021 EFLNWNTKQDGTGT
-1035 AYKAGDKVNLKT
+1035 KLKAGDKVNLKT

-1074 SSYTYAKNANG
+1074 SSYTYTKNSDG

-1112 SDYSTKTGIS
+1112 SDYATKSGIS

-1154 ATSNTN
+1154 ATSNTS

-1168 DSSGKSTNETTLKAR
+1168 DSNGKSTNETTLKAR

-1190 FHSNSV
+1190 FHNNSV

-1278 DDGATVHLYAVWSTE
+1278 EDGATVHLYAVWSTE

-1329 ANNVSSVLTY
+1329 ANNISSVLTY
-1339 NFNADGVTWSG
+1339 NFNADGVAWSG

-1365 DTSRLEFSNWIIK
+1365 DTSRLEFSKWVIK
-1378 DKATGIEVS
+1378 DKTSGIEVS

-1395 LRNPNTYVFGAF
+1395 LRDPNTYVFGAF

-1435 YYDADCTQFAGN
+1435 YYDADCTKFAGN

-1477 DTMDYNIVDE
+1477 DTLEYNIVDE

-1498 KIRKTDTFNNVL
+1498 KIRKTDELGNVL
-1510 TTVKTASGETKSFVI
+1510 TTVKTAAGETKPFVI

-1532 YTHNNLVYTLDTGKG
+1532 YNHNNLVYTLDTGKG
-1547 ILDKSGNVVI
+1547 ILDRSGNVVI
-1557 SNSSSKYNKDAG
+1557 SNNSPKYNKDAG

-1578 KGMYTAHEV
+1578 KGKYTAHEV
-1587 SAPAGWYMDKDQTFE
+1587 SAPAGWYMDADQTFE

-1608 DYDNAIAELNSAKKN
+1608 DYDNALAELNSAKKY
-1623 LDEVTIQNDAQ
+1623 LDEVTIQHDAQ

-1651 YLKSGYNHVT
+1651 YLKSGYNHLT
-1661 FKDLEIVTPPGN
+1661 FKDKEITINEDVPK
-1673 RYLPWKHD
+1673 YVAWKHD
-1681 AQGRA
+1681 SQGRP

-1693 LIDNTDGNR
+1693 LIDNTDGNK
-1702 VIRSFVTNK
+1702 VIKSFVTNRK
-1711 YGNLPE
+1711 GNLPS
-1717 EVTKYLV
+1717 TIAGYLV
-1724 AGHKMTLEEISAPE
+1724 AGHKMTLEEENVPE
-1738 GYDKLTTT
+1738 GYQKVSTT
-1746 FTVPAQPQSNLDF
+1746 FTVPTEPQEDLGF
-1759 ISRVEE
+1759 INDVEE
-1765 KAKNAELK
+1765 PSNTAEIK
-1773 IKKTDKDGTVLRGA
+1773 VKKTDKDGTVLKGA

-1794 TTDGDIVE
+1794 TTNGDIVE
-1802 ARYDKTTGEFIQPS
+1802 ARYDKMTGEFIQPGTD
-1816 NSDYNSDKAVAYEGE
+1816 DYDSDKAVAYEGE
-1831 TGADGTVSFKNLPTR
+1831 TGADGTVSFKKLPTR
-1846 ATFDGQSEVGTKK
+1846 ATFDGGSEVGTKK
-1859 YYIQETKAPD
+1859 YYIQEIKAPA

-1877 VEILLEDQNNTIQ
+1877 VEVLLEDQNNTIQ

-1905 TGGSGSSPYVFAGV
+1905 TGGSGSSPYIFAGV

-1936 IR
+1936 IK

>member
-9 RRKLRRLKLTKKD
+9 RRRLRRLKLTKKD

-58 RAASLGLTRNIVQTD
+58 RAASLGLTRNIVQTE
-73 DEDILAVNYGNDSY
+73 DEDILSVNYGKDSY

-126 FVTANDDYVSEDE
+126 FVTAFDSTVPADGESSNSNGHQMADSASEDDVVPLDASDLDGILE
-139 YPSTMVDENGNIVN
+139 EANPEDMIVDE
-153 DDGTD
+153 
-158 PDSALQKAY
+158 
-167 AEDKPE
+167 E
-173 VIYDNETEEPVATSA
+173 VDESKYEVA
-188 DDSAYQVSSLPEGY
+188 SLPEGY
-202 TARQYADET
+202 TAKQFAEEQ
-211 GTKLVAVI
+211 GNQLVAVI
-219 DTGAN
+219 DTGAD
-224 VGAVQS
+224 VGVVSS
-230 VNFTSSEKDGDE
+230 VNFTDEEDGDE

-288 DNNVDVINM
+288 DNDVDVINM

-348 VGTRNGILKGASSN
+348 VGTRNGILKGSSSN
-362 YGDITYFEEEDSTS
+362 YGDVTYFEEENSTS

-476 GHIYV
+476 GSIYV
-481 TQDMINQLNQPVYLH
+481 TQDMINRLNQPVYLH
-496 AAGEDADYLVTY
+496 AEGEDSNYMVTY

-516 IWRLERYKNTE
+516 TWRLERYKNTE
-527 WYWIINTATGK
+527 WYFIINTSSGK

-553 GDQTLDGRFIW
+553 GSQTLDGRFIW

-570 TESGKKAVKIVNR
+570 TGSGKKAVKIVNN

-593 VEYYQTYQNGGNGLR
+593 VEYFQTYQNSGNGLR
-608 IRAFSQNDGDDGAWT
+608 IKAFSQNDGDDGAWT

-637 NYHFYTES
+637 GYPFYTES
-645 SYINAP
+645 SYINPP
-651 KPGYKFGGWCTSP
+651 KPGYTFGGWCTSP

-687 TQIPSQ
+687 TQITSQ

-726 AQDSIKWAYLGR
+726 AQDTIKWAYLGR

-808 TVYAMWQRDGDANKD
+808 TVYAMWQRDVDANKD

-845 KTETEYKIYDVGDT
+845 KTETEYKIYDLGDT

-867 SSVTLSE
+867 SAVTLSE

-883 EGAPSI
+883 EGVPSI
-889 FEKAYIPIATTAG
+889 FEKAYIPIATTVG

-947 STTLQTGTGKNC
+947 STTLQTGTAKNC

-979 TDSKTLFIGDNSGG
+979 TDSKTSFIGDNSGG

-1035 AYKAGDKVNLKT
+1035 AYKAGDKVNLTKA
-1047 TDTTYYAQWKPL
+1047 DTTYYAQWKPL

-1074 SSYTYAKNANG
+1074 SSYTYTKNANG

-1128 LIDSTVNIS
+1128 LIDSTVSIS

-1190 FHSNSV
+1190 FHNNSV

-1202 PDDDQTVLATG
+1202 PNDDQTVLANG

-1234 WEGHTFLGWSTL
+1234 WEGHTFLGWSTI

-1316 QKWGTTLSVPNAT
+1316 QKWGSTLSVPNAT

-1350 TQPTGV
+1350 TQPAGV

-1365 DTSRLEFSNWIIK
+1365 DTSRLEFSNWVIK

-1395 LRNPNTYVFGAF
+1395 LRDPNTYVFGAF

-1423 VPERANYTFAGW
+1423 VPERTNYTFAGW

-1447 GGSEYRAED
+1447 GGSEYRADD

-1498 KIRKTDTFNNVL
+1498 KIRKTDELGNVL
-1510 TTVKTASGETKSFVI
+1510 TTVRTASGETKSFVI

-1532 YTHNNLVYTLDTGKG
+1532 YNHNNLVYTLDTGKG

-1578 KGMYTAHEV
+1578 KGKYTAHEV
-1587 SAPAGWYMDKDQTFE
+1587 SAPAGWYMDADQTFE
-1602 VTGTKA
+1602 VTGSKA
-1608 DYDNAIAELNSAKKN
+1608 DYENAIAELNSAKKN

-1661 FKDLEIVTPPGN
+1661 FKDKEITINEDVPK
-1673 RYLPWKHD
+1673 YVAWKHD
-1681 AQGRA
+1681 SQGRP

-1693 LIDNTDGNR
+1693 LIDNTDGNK
-1702 VIRSFVTNK
+1702 VIKSFVTNRK
-1711 YGNLPE
+1711 GNLPS
-1717 EVTKYLV
+1717 TIAGYLV
-1724 AGHKMTLEEISAPE
+1724 AGHKMTLEEANVPE
-1738 GYDKLTTT
+1738 GYQKVSTT
-1746 FTVPAQPQSNLDF
+1746 FTVPTEPQEDLSFINDIEEPSNT
-1759 ISRVEE
+1759 
-1765 KAKNAELK
+1765 AELK
-1773 IKKTDKDGTVLRGA
+1773 VKKTDKDGTVLQGA

-1802 ARYDKTTGEFIQPS
+1802 ARYNKTTGEFIQPGTA
-1816 NSDYNSDKAVAYEGE
+1816 DYDSDKAVAYEGE
-1831 TGADGTVSFKNLPTR
+1831 TGADGTVSFKKLPTR

-1859 YYIQETKAPD
+1859 YYIQETKAPA
-1869 GYKLNASL
+1869 GYKLNASF
-1877 VEILLEDQNNTIQ
+1877 VEVLLEDQNNTVQ

-1905 TGGSGSSPYVFAGV
+1905 TGGSGSSPYIFAGV

-1925 ITISSLKKQHF
+1925 ITLSSLKKQHF
-1936 IR
+1936 IK

>member
-1 METVQKKK
+1 METVQKK
-9 RRKLRRLKLTKKD
+9 RRRLRRLKLTKKD

-43 SYYLNFKKEKQEIAD
+43 SYYLNFKKEKQQIAD
-58 RAASLGLTRNIVQTD
+58 RAASLGLTRNIVQTE
-73 DEDILAVNYGNDSY
+73 DEDILAVSYGKDSY

-126 FVTANDDYVSEDE
+126 FVTANDDYVSDEE
-139 YPSTMVDENGNIVN
+139 YPSTMLDENGNIVN

-167 AEDKPE
+167 AEGKPE

-188 DDSAYQVSSLPEGY
+188 DDSAYAVSSLPEGY

-242 NGHGTTIVKKILDSA
+242 NGHGTSMVKKIMDNA
-257 DGKATIVSLKA
+257 EGKATIVSLKA
-268 INKNG
+268 INDDG
-273 KGLMTDVYKAVRWAI
+273 RGLLTDVYQAVRWAI

-304 GNQTI
+304 GNQEI
-309 FKSLIQ
+309 FKEIIR
-315 EALDKGI
+315 EAISKGI
-322 TVVASAGNYNSDV
+322 TVVASAGNYNSNV
-335 KNYLPANIKGVIS
+335 KSYVPANIDGVIT
-348 VGTRNGILKGASSN
+348 VGAYKENEDGSAEKADFSN
-362 YGDITYFEEEDSTS
+362 YGDITYYEKENSTS
-376 EATAKITGMIASGK
+376 DATAKITGMIVAGK
-390 DLSNEKTKDDI
+390 DLSNEKTKDN
-401 RYDETEVNE
+401 VK
-410 DPVNNSDMDFKVQ
+410 VDMDKV
-423 VNARHNVNYNLN
+423 
-435 GGAYSV
+435 S
-441 AHKEGENWIFPNG
+441 KE
-454 EYAFRSYY
+454 
-462 SDYVASGTC
+462 DV
-471 TPGTA
+471 
-476 GHIYV
+476 
-481 TQDMINQLNQPVYLH
+481 
-496 AAGEDADYLVTY
+496 
-508 RGYGNGNS
+508 
-516 IWRLERYKNTE
+516 
-527 WYWIINTATGK
+527 
-538 LLYDTSGNAGGYLKI
+538 KI
-553 GDQTLDGRFIW
+553 GDVELANANQWLTVTMKSGYGYCAFYDGNEPIIYF
-564 RFKEIT
+564 
-570 TESGKKAVKIVNR
+570 S
-583 ATGQTPTVQY
+583 
-593 VEYYQTYQNGGNGLR
+593 GGNGESR
-608 IRAFSQNDGDDGAWT
+608 TRQGTPGANLWHY
-623 VVKVS
+623 V
-628 DRDSRVKQY
+628 
-637 NYHFYTES
+637 ES
-645 SYINAP
+645 IAGQD
-651 KPGYKFGGWCTSP
+651 GYKFDHGDAYGTQYYTSGDGTP
-664 SNYLDNNFVRKT
+664 PYFRQDTYGITYPQIYIVPNGNGHVDLYFT
-676 SSSSHIKSYRI
+676 E
-687 TQIPSQ
+687 TQIT
-693 EGGVRFQILAKGDSA
+693 VNN
-708 VSAISVAMW
+708 
-717 AMNGGTTTS
+717 NGGSNSTCP
-726 AQDSIKWAYLGR
+726 
-738 GSWNG
+738 N
-743 EDGAGT
+743 GT
-749 YNFGCEVEY
+749 Y
-758 NPSAKDSFNG
+758 K
-768 LVCFDFYYNDNA
+768 
-780 YAACGA
+780 
-786 TYFAPVYGTEF
+786 
-797 NYTFDREGKDA
+797 
-808 TVYAMWQRDGDANKD
+808 
-823 ASTQYALSPNP
+823 
-834 VLTEDLQYDSK
+834 
-845 KTETEYKIYDVGDT
+845 
-859 SKWGIYGI
+859 
-867 SSVTLSE
+867 
-874 NGTKNKMDV
+874 
-883 EGAPSI
+883 
-889 FEKAYIPIATTAG
+889 
-902 QTYYYNFNYDLTT
+902 
-915 KNTADANKGYFRV
+915 
-928 LNSKPG
+928 
-934 NKSYDTN
+934 
-941 NGNIIA
+941 
-947 STTLQTGTGKNC
+947 
-959 QGSFK
+959 
-964 ATSDIT
+964 
-970 YICFDFSAM
+970 
-979 TDSKTLFIGDNSGG
+979 SGG
-993 TATLNF
+993 LKGKRNLGT
-999 DDILITTKPNPHTLS
+999 
-1014 NPTRAGY
+1014 PTRAGY
-1021 ELTKWTENADGTGT
+1021 IFAGWSVSGGGHMDGTLYNFGNSDATVTAQWYGGNKDDAGTVTKVTPEPSIIEDYQYDGKTSVTSYTCFEASDATKYGQNLTQAFANITYSNNTSTITIKPQGGNEKLFIPINTTPGQTYTVSFDYTIPTSARLYSFNSIFNVLSGKPKVGLDSRNNDGDQPDNEKRLYITGLTKGTHTVTGTFKATTDKTYLSFGLWGYEDGTSSTFSFSNMIVTSISNPYTLSTPASRPGYEFLNWNTKQDGTGT
-1035 AYKAGDKVNLKT
+1035 KLKAGDKVNLKT

-1074 SSYTYAKNANG
+1074 SSYTYSKNSNG

-1128 LIDSTVNIS
+1128 LIDSTVSIS

-1190 FHSNSV
+1190 FHNNSV

-1234 WEGHTFLGWSTL
+1234 WEGHKFLGWSTL

-1339 NFNADGVTWSG
+1339 NFNADGVAWSG

-1356 SSSALNSKT
+1356 SSSALHSKT
-1365 DTSRLEFSNWIIK
+1365 DTSRLEFSNWVIK

-1387 ENNGSWGY
+1387 ANNGSWGY
-1395 LRNPNTYVFGAF
+1395 LRDPNTYVFGAF

-1423 VPERANYTFAGW
+1423 VPEKANYTFAGW

-1447 GGSEYRAED
+1447 GGSEYRADD

-1498 KIRKTDTFNNVL
+1498 KIRKTDELGNVL
-1510 TTVKTASGETKSFVI
+1510 TTVRTASGETKSFVI
-1525 EITSGTT
+1525 EICSGTT
-1532 YTHNNLVYTLDTGKG
+1532 YNHNNLVYTLDTGKG

-1557 SNSSSKYNKDAG
+1557 SNSSPKYNKDAG

-1578 KGMYTAHEV
+1578 KGKYTAHEV

-1608 DYDNAIAELNSAKKN
+1608 DYDNAIAELNSAKN
-1623 LDEVTIQNDAQ
+1623 YLDDVTIQNDAQ

-1651 YLKSGYNHVT
+1651 YLKSGYNHLT
-1661 FKDLEIVTPPGN
+1661 FKDKKIRKP
-1673 RYLPWKHD
+1673 YQDQDMFMAWKHD
-1681 AQGRA
+1681 SQGRP
-1686 IANATFN
+1686 IANAKFN
-1693 LIDNTDGNR
+1693 LVDNTDGNK
-1702 VIRSFVTNK
+1702 VVNSFITNSI
-1711 YGNLPE
+1711 GELPSE
-1717 EVTKYLV
+1717 ITGYLV
-1724 AGHKMTLEEISAPE
+1724 AGHKMTLEEVNAPE
-1738 GYDKLTTT
+1738 GYQKVSTS
-1746 FTVPAQPQSNLDF
+1746 FTVPTEPQENLDF
-1759 ISRVEE
+1759 ISKVEE
-1765 KAKNAELK
+1765 TPNTTEFKV
-1773 IKKTDKDGTVLRGA
+1773 KKTDKDGNVLKGA
-1787 GFKLFVK
+1787 GFKLFIK
-1794 TTDGDIVE
+1794 TTEGDIVE
-1802 ARYDKTTGEFIQPS
+1802 ARYNKTTGEFIQPGTA
-1816 NSDYNSDKAVAYEGE
+1816 DYDSDKAVAYEGE
-1831 TGADGTVSFKNLPTR
+1831 TGADGTVSFKKLPTR

-1859 YYIQETKAPD
+1859 YYIQETKAPA

-1877 VEILLEDQNNTIQ
+1877 VEVLLEDQNNTIQ

-1905 TGGSGSSPYVFAGV
+1905 TGGSGSSPYIFAGV

-1925 ITISSLKKQHF
+1925 ITLSSLKKQHF
-1936 IR
+1936 IK

>member
-9 RRKLRRLKLTKKD
+9 RRRLRRLKLTKKD

-105 KKAGSDSGKRTEGVM
+105 KKAGSNSGKRTEGVK

-126 FVTANDDYVSEDE
+126 FVTANDDYVSDEE
-139 YPSTMVDENGNIVN
+139 YPSTMVDESGNIVN

-167 AEDKPE
+167 AEGKPE

-188 DDSAYQVSSLPEGY
+188 DDSAYAVSSLPEGY

-242 NGHGTTIVKKILDSA
+242 NGHGTSMVKKIMDNA

-268 INKNG
+268 INDDG
-273 KGLMTDVYKAVRWAI
+273 RGLLTDVYQAVRWAI

-304 GNQTI
+304 GNQEI
-309 FKSLIQ
+309 FKKIIR
-315 EALDKGI
+315 EAISKGI
-322 TVVASAGNYNSDV
+322 TVVASAGNYNSNV
-335 KNYLPANIKGVIS
+335 KSYVPANIDGVIT
-348 VGTRNGILKGASSN
+348 VGAYKENEDGSAEKADFSN
-362 YGDITYFEEEDSTS
+362 YGDITYYEKENSTS
-376 EATAKITGMIASGK
+376 DATATITGMIVAGK
-390 DLSNEKTKDDI
+390 DLSNEKAKDN
-401 RYDETEVNE
+401 VK
-410 DPVNNSDMDFKVQ
+410 VDMDKV
-423 VNARHNVNYNLN
+423 
-435 GGAYSV
+435 S
-441 AHKEGENWIFPNG
+441 KE
-454 EYAFRSYY
+454 
-462 SDYVASGTC
+462 DV
-471 TPGTA
+471 
-476 GHIYV
+476 
-481 TQDMINQLNQPVYLH
+481 
-496 AAGEDADYLVTY
+496 
-508 RGYGNGNS
+508 
-516 IWRLERYKNTE
+516 
-527 WYWIINTATGK
+527 
-538 LLYDTSGNAGGYLKI
+538 KI
-553 GDQTLDGRFIW
+553 GDVELANANQWLTVTMKSGYGYCAFYIGGREDDI
-564 RFKEIT
+564 
-570 TESGKKAVKIVNR
+570 
-583 ATGQTPTVQY
+583 QY
-593 VEYYQTYQNGGNGLR
+593 FAGGNGASR
-608 IRAFSQNDGDDGAWT
+608 TQQGAYGANQWAFVESIQGQNGYKVDHADVYGTQYYTSGGGTPPYYRQDTYGIRNQGQIYLVPNGNGHVDLYFAETSVT
-623 VVKVS
+623 VNNNGGTNSTCPNGTYKS
-628 DRDSRVKQY
+628 GGL
-637 NYHFYTES
+637 
-645 SYINAP
+645 NAKRNLGTP
-651 KPGYKFGGWCTSP
+651 TRAGYKFAGWSV
-664 SNYLDNNFVRKT
+664 SGD
-676 SSSSHIKSYRI
+676 
-687 TQIPSQ
+687 
-693 EGGVRFQILAKGDSA
+693 GDKGS
-708 VSAISVAMW
+708 VS
-717 AMNGGTTTS
+717 GTTYSYGS
-726 AQDSIKWAYLGR
+726 A
-738 GSWNG
+738 
-743 EDGAGT
+743 
-749 YNFGCEVEY
+749 
-758 NPSAKDSFNG
+758 
-768 LVCFDFYYNDNA
+768 
-780 YAACGA
+780 
-786 TYFAPVYGTEF
+786 
-797 NYTFDREGKDA
+797 DA
-808 TVYAMWQRDGDANKD
+808 TVTATWYCDKD
-823 ASTQYALSPNP
+823 PAGTQYAGDT
-834 VLTEDLQYDSK
+834 VTLTEDFQYDSK
-845 KTETEYKIYDVGDT
+845 TNTTEYKNHDLGDM
-859 SKWGIYGI
+859 SKWGAMGADLFTITDNGSSNTI
-867 SSVTLSE
+867 SMRSV
-874 NGTKNKMDV
+874 V
-883 EGAPSI
+883 HVW
-889 FEKAYIPIATTAG
+889 EKVYIPISTTAG
-902 QTYYYNFNYDLTT
+902 KTYYFNFNYNAKYNNSGDTVAHFNALT
-915 KNTADANKGYFRV
+915 
-928 LNSKPG
+928 SEPG
-934 NKSYDTN
+934 NAQKQDTGHGYGYDER
-941 NGNIIA
+941 NGNIIT
-947 STTLQTGTGKNC
+947 SIYLPSNKTNC
-959 QGSFK
+959 QGSFTAK
-964 ATSDIT
+964 GDVT
-970 YICFDFSAM
+970 YICLDFASIA
-979 TDSKTLFIGDNSGG
+979 DGSG
-993 TATLNF
+993 TATLTF
-999 DDILITTKPNPHTLS
+999 DDIVISTSPNPHTLS
-1014 NPTRAGY
+1014 TPSSRPGY
-1021 ELTKWTENADGTGT
+1021 EFLNWNTKQDGTGT
-1035 AYKAGDKVNLKT
+1035 KLKAGDKVNLKT

-1074 SSYTYAKNANG
+1074 SSYTYAKNSNG

-1102 VDYKAIFDGS
+1102 VDYKAIFDGNS
-1112 SDYSTKTGIS
+1112 AYTTKTSIS

-1128 LIDSTVNIS
+1128 LIDSTVSIS

-1154 ATSNTN
+1154 ATSNTS

-1168 DSSGKSTNETTLKAR
+1168 DSNGKSTNETTLKAR

-1190 FHSNSV
+1190 FHNNSV

-1222 GAKETLAKNQFS
+1222 GTKETLAKNQFS
-1234 WEGHTFLGWSTL
+1234 WEGHTFLGWSTI

-1316 QKWGTTLSVPNAT
+1316 QKWGSTLSVPNAT

-1387 ENNGSWGY
+1387 ANNGSWGY
-1395 LRNPNTYVFGAF
+1395 LRDPNTYVFGAF

-1423 VPERANYTFAGW
+1423 VPERTNYTFAGW

-1447 GGSEYRAED
+1447 SGSEYRADD

-1477 DTMDYNIVDE
+1477 DTMEYNIVDE

-1498 KIRKTDTFNNVL
+1498 KIRKTDELGNVL
-1510 TTVKTASGETKSFVI
+1510 TTVRTASGETKSFVI

-1532 YTHNNLVYTLDTGKG
+1532 YNHNNLVYTLDTGKG

-1578 KGMYTAHEV
+1578 KGKYTAHEV

-1608 DYDNAIAELNSAKKN
+1608 DYDNAIAELNSAKN
-1623 LDEVTIQNDAQ
+1623 YLDDVTIQNDAQ

-1693 LIDNTDGNR
+1693 LIDKTDGNK

-1711 YGNLPE
+1711 YGNLPTE
-1717 EVTKYLV
+1717 ITKYLV

-1746 FTVPAQPQSNLDF
+1746 FTVPTQPQSNLDF

-1859 YYIQETKAPD
+1859 YYIQETKAPA

-1877 VEILLEDQNNTIQ
+1877 VEVLLEDQNNTIQ

-1905 TGGSGSSPYVFAGV
+1905 TGGNGSSPYIFAGV

-1925 ITISSLKKQHF
+1925 ITLSSLKKQHF
-1936 IR
+1936 IK